1 MATENAGS
9 LRWTLEADD
18 SQLISSLDNASKAVS
33 DLSATLKQSEKDL
46 SNTGKAARDA
56 GKELDSIRN
65 DSIKALSSAATDCLQ
80 SFLNLQNS
88 IGGLS
93 SSFANFRGAGA
104 NLFSDITTSANAAV
118 NAVAGVSTAVGGLIA
133 DYANQ
138 GIQGADF
145 IAQANA
151 QLIGLTHSVEGAN
164 SALAQSVQYYK
175 NNPFDR
181 FSTIN
186 ATKQLLT
193 FGNSVEDIGPLLD
206 KVGNVALANGTS
218 IDEMARRYAETTSMS
233 TVMVG
238 QLDELAQVAPGI
250 WAALGKQVGKSAG
263 EVRDSLEGVGIDVET
278 VKKAFDTLVDE
289 DAMAAFEKTL
299 ARQTNRV
306 KGRLSDVAAAIAG
319 YTTDAKY
326 GFKALDDGL
335 YMSVVNLQKSFAD
348 VLTSSTETGKRMQ
361 EVLGR
366 IGKAIAPIIDRIT
379 DNMPQIVNTVLD
391 LLEKLA
397 GVIEK
402 VSNTLTSSETDWKAF
417 IPIVA
422 LLGSQLLGFASTITG
437 GGGAAGGLMG
447 AIGQLGSGVKQLNV
461 PMLAFGAVLVK
472 QMATNEDFRNSVS
485 KLMSSLGQLATR
497 LFEVFTSMADSGA
510 LTNVLEALI
519 KALTALA
526 DIINKLPTPVL
537 EAFIYAIIAGSTLNK
552 IGGFTASIIQMGAAM
567 KDTAAQVVN
576 FSKKIKNLATSGL
589 GSLNGILPSGGGGI
603 VNTASSG
610 VQDAIDAVNGQL
622 DNLGG
627 VSQQLTK
634 GQNIMKTMRMGIEN
648 IIFIAGAI
656 AAMGKALEIAYKSI
670 PDDLAGL
677 AAKLAV
683 MAVVVAA
690 VAGLGVA
697 IDKVKISQKSILKMI
712 EIAGAVGL
720 MGVALAVAGSA
731 VPSNLGELAIKLTA
745 IISVIAIFGAM
756 AKAIDMA
763 KISNKSIITLV
774 AISGSIAVVGASLG
788 IANAAIPNDVAA
800 LSNKMAIL
808 VGVVT
813 VIGGLSVL
821 IEKIGV
827 SFKSIGILASV
838 AAVIALAGAALMI
851 ANNAIPNDLA
861 SMAAKLGVM
870 AGVLS
875 ITAVIMTIIGA
886 FAQYVGLGAVV
897 TAVLSGAL
905 ALSAIALATASN
917 YAAQINYANL
927 ALLEVAISLSAVV
940 LGIIGSF
947 AAFIALGAVVTAVLS
962 GALLLSA
969 MALAKASEEAAKI
982 DLVSLLKF
990 EGSLAVVSTIMAL
1003 LTPIAAIGAV
1013 GATAAAFLSGAFL
1026 VTVIALST
1034 ASDYAKK
1041 VDGDSLLSVSVAL
1054 AKIAAIQ
1061 AVLTPVLAVAAVGTT
1076 LSLFIS
1082 GALIKIASG
1091 LKEACEISK
1100 GINPSDIDG
1109 LQAIV
1114 KKLAELET
1122 GGFWSSLGKAASSG
1136 ALATLANNIK
1146 NITEHIKQA
1155 IENLEEVNS
1164 LVGVNNVDL
1173 YVDKVIHVV
1182 ERLSEITLGKYTK
1195 NIENAGSSS
1204 AIEKLASN
1212 IGKIIGQVKGIVS
1225 NLEELTSLYGK
1236 GAVDEMVAKAIG
1248 IMESFAGIQLE
1259 DGSRGWFQASAYE
1272 QVADDVENI
1281 TKTAGQI
1288 SKIVESAKGIVTNL
1302 QELTDSGVDV
1312 EAKVQQATDILADF
1326 AGVQLESGDRGWFQ
1340 GNVYE
1345 DVSKDAENVGKT
1357 ATAIGNIVSTAKTIV
1372 DSLKAFADANVDVG
1386 AYVDKAK
1393 EILNKFAEIEITGD
1407 NLQKTSEN
1415 AGYVNTTVENVGTIL
1430 GSAQS
1435 VVNNL
1440 KFFVENNVDVDT
1452 VVDNVKTIINKF
1464 AEIEITGENLQKTSE
1479 NAGYLNTT
1487 AENVN
1492 KILATAKGV
1501 IENVRY
1507 FADNNIDV
1515 AYLIN
1520 GEGNENSVN
1529 KIIGH
1534 LADINIDGGTAVQ
1547 KTSEASGYLN
1557 TTVQNVTNILNNMQA
1572 LATSL
1577 KTWLESDV
1585 NTSMWRMVDEINY
1598 NLQKLADIKIVDS
1611 EGASFAGGEQR
1622 VNEMGF
1628 MLQYV
1633 NKIKEVFT
1641 ALNSMPE
1648 VTAEKLTGIQ
1658 TVVEFINNNLLTLS
1672 TKLNEYASNL
1682 NTIGQNYAQNF
1693 IDGWNAKLPDAT
1705 TQGTQMA
1712 TNLKDGILSKFQ
1724 EIYQAG
1730 RDTQGRYWNG
1740 VNDKIGDEYAQG
1752 QSMAQKLIDGLSSKN
1767 SEFYNIGANAVK
1779 GFANGTGVVDFY
1791 SMGRSIASSFIK
1803 GIKDR
1808 GEQGSP
1814 WRTTY
1819 ESGAFAVQGL
1829 IEGMDSEQRNLVNK
1843 AESLAGAVQTAF
1855 NGTKATI
1862 TPDIGSTARR
1872 TPTVY
1877 ASTPEMFAD
1886 GQVTSNGRVVINQTN
1901 NNYTDYSIRKI
1912 NRDLRWQLSTI

>member
-18 SQLISSLDNASKAVS
+18 SQLVSSLDNASKAIS
-33 DLSATLKQSEKDL
+33 DLSTSLKQSEKDL

-56 GKELDSIRN
+56 GAEVNNIKSDPIRT
-65 DSIKALSSAATDCLQ
+65 LSSAATDCLQ

-93 SSFANFRGAGA
+93 SSFANVRGAGA

-118 NAVAGVSTAVGGLIA
+118 NAVAGVGTAMGGLIA

-181 FSTIN
+181 FSTIS

-206 KVGNVALANGTS
+206 KVGNVALANGVS
-218 IDEMARRYAETTSMS
+218 IDDMARRYAEATSMS

-238 QLDELAQVAPGI
+238 QLDELALAVPGF
-250 WAALGKQVGKSAG
+250 WSALGKQVGMSAG
-263 EVRDSLEGVGIDVET
+263 EVRDSIEGVGIDVET

-348 VLTSSTETGKRMQ
+348 VLTSSTDTGKRMQ

-422 LLGSQLLGFASTITG
+422 LLGSQLLGFVSTITG

-447 AIGQLGSGVKQLNV
+447 AIGQLGSGVKGLSV
-461 PMLAFGAVLVK
+461 PMLAFGGVLVK
-472 QMATNEDFRNSVS
+472 QMATNKDFRESVGE
-485 KLMSSLGQLATR
+485 LMSSLGQLATK
-497 LFEVFTSMADSGA
+497 LFDVFASMADSGA
-510 LTNVLEALI
+510 LTSVLEALV

-526 DIINKLPTPVL
+526 NIINELPTPVL
-537 EAFIYAIIAGSTLNK
+537 EAFIYAIIAGSTASK
-552 IGGFTASIIQMGAAM
+552 IGTFTASIISMGQSM
-567 KDTAAQVVN
+567 KSTGTQIIDFA
-576 FSKKIKNLATSGL
+576 KKLKKLTSVLSGSSIATSV
-589 GSLNGILPSGGGGI
+589 GSGAKKAEGGI
-603 VNTASSG
+603 TESVKSQMDSLSS
-610 VQDAIDAVNGQL
+610 A
-622 DNLGG
+622 
-627 VSQQLTK
+627 SQQLTK
-634 GQNIMKTMRMGIEN
+634 AQSMMKTMRMGIQN
-648 IIFIAGAI
+648 IILVAGAI
-656 AAMGKALEIAYKSI
+656 AAMGVALRVAYVAI
-670 PDDLAGL
+670 PDDIGGL
-677 AAKLAV
+677 SAKLGV

-690 VAGLGVA
+690 MAGLGYA
-697 IDKVKISQKSILKMI
+697 IEKVKISQSSIFKMI
-712 EIAGAVGL
+712 EIAGSVAL
-720 MGVALAVAGSA
+720 MGIALALTNSA
-731 VPSNLGELAIKLTA
+731 VPEDLGELGNKLTN
-745 IISVIAIFGAM
+745 IISVIIIFGTI

-763 KISNKSIITLV
+763 KISNKSIITLIGIAGSLAALGV
-774 AISGSIAVVGASLG
+774 ALAL
-788 IANAAIPNDVAA
+788 ANAAIPNDVAV
-800 LSNKMAIL
+800 LSDKMVIL
-808 VGVVT
+808 TGVVT
-813 VIGGLSVL
+813 AIAGLSIL
-821 IEKIGV
+821 IEKMGV

-861 SMAAKLGVM
+861 SMSAKLGAM

-875 ITAVIMTIIGA
+875 VAAIIMGIIGK

-905 ALSAIALATASN
+905 ALSAVALATVSN

-927 ALLEVAISLSAVV
+927 AILEIAVGLSAVV

-969 MALAKASEEAAKI
+969 IALAKASEEAARI
-982 DLVSLLKF
+982 DLASLLKF

-1013 GATAAAFLSGAFL
+1013 GATASAFLSGAFL
-1026 VTVIALST
+1026 VAVIALST

-1041 VDGDSLLSVSVAL
+1041 VDGNSLVSISVAL
-1054 AKIAAIQ
+1054 AEIAGIQ
-1061 AVLTPVLAVAAVGTT
+1061 AILTPVLAVASVGAT
-1076 LSLFIS
+1076 LSAFIS
-1082 GALIKIASG
+1082 GALIAIAAG

-1100 GINPSDIDG
+1100 EINPDDIDG
-1109 LQAIV
+1109 LQTIV

-1122 GGFWSSLGKAASSG
+1122 GGFWNSLGKAASSG
-1136 ALATLANNIK
+1136 ALAVLANNIK
-1146 NITEHIKQA
+1146 SITKNIKQA
-1155 IENLEEVNS
+1155 IESLEEINS
-1164 LVGVNNVDL
+1164 LVGANNVDL
-1173 YVDKVIHVV
+1173 YVDKVIHIV
-1182 ERLSEITLGKYTK
+1182 EKLSEISLGEYTK
-1195 NIENAGSSS
+1195 NIEGAVSST
-1204 AIEKLASN
+1204 AIEKLAKN
-1212 IGKIIGQVKGIVS
+1212 IGKIIEQVKGIVN

-1272 QVADDVENI
+1272 QVANDVENI
-1281 TKTAGQI
+1281 TKTAEQI

-1302 QELTDSGVDV
+1302 QELTDNGVDV
-1312 EAKVQQATDILADF
+1312 EAKVQQAADILADF

-1372 DSLKAFADANVDVG
+1372 DSLKTFTDANIDVG

-1440 KFFVENNVDVDT
+1440 KFFVDNNVDVST
-1452 VVDNVKTIINKF
+1452 VVDSTKAIINKF
-1464 AEIEITGENLQKTSE
+1464 AEIEITGDNLQKTSE

-1487 AENVN
+1487 ADNVN
-1492 KILATAKGV
+1492 KILETAKGV
-1501 IENVRY
+1501 IEKVRY

-1534 LADINIDGGTAVQ
+1534 LADINIDGGTAVK

-1585 NTSMWRMVDEINY
+1585 NTSMWKMVDEINY

-1611 EGASFAGGEQR
+1611 EGATFAGGEQR
-1622 VNEMGF
+1622 VKEMDF

-1658 TVVEFINNNLLTLS
+1658 TVVDFINNNLLTLS

-1682 NTIGQNYAQNF
+1682 NTIGQSYAQNF

-1705 TQGTQMA
+1705 QQGTQMA
-1712 TNLKDGILSKFQ
+1712 NNLKDGILSKFQ

-1752 QSMAQKLIDGLSSKN
+1752 QSMAQKLIDGLNSKN
-1767 SEFYNIGANAVK
+1767 SEFYNIGQNAVI
-1779 GFANGTGVVDFY
+1779 GFSNGTGAVNFY
-1791 SMGRSIASSFIK
+1791 SLGRSIAGSFIQ

-1814 WRTTY
+1814 WRTTF
-1819 ESGAFAVQGL
+1819 ESGAFAVQGMV
-1829 IEGMDSEQRNLVNK
+1829 EGMASEQRNLVNK
-1843 AESLAGAVQTAF
+1843 AESLASAVQNAF
-1855 NGTKATI
+1855 DGTSASI
-1862 TPDIGSTARR
+1862 TPELNSTAQR

-1877 ASTPEMFAD
+1877 ASTPEMFD
-1886 GQVTSNGRVVINQTN
+1886 NEQIGGNGRVVINQTN

-1912 NRDLRWQLSTI
+1912 NRDLRWQLSIV

>member
-18 SQLISSLDNASKAVS
+18 SQLVSSLDNASKAIS
-33 DLSATLKQSEKDL
+33 DLSTSLKQSEKDL

-56 GKELDSIRN
+56 GAEVNNIKSDPIR
-65 DSIKALSSAATDCLQ
+65 ALSSAATDCLQ

-93 SSFANFRGAGA
+93 SSFANVRGAGA

-118 NAVAGVSTAVGGLIA
+118 NAVAGVGTAMGGLIA

-181 FSTIN
+181 FSTIS

-193 FGNSVEDIGPLLD
+193 FGNAVEDIGPLLN
-206 KVGNVALANGTS
+206 KIGNVALANGVS

-250 WAALGKQVGKSAG
+250 WSALGKQVGKSAG

-278 VKKAFDTLVDE
+278 VKKAFETLVDD

-319 YTTDAKY
+319 YTTDAQY

-335 YMSVVNLQKSFAD
+335 YMSVVNLEKSFAD

-379 DNMPQIVNTVLD
+379 ENMPQIVNTVLD
-391 LLEKLA
+391 LLDKLA

-422 LLGSQLLGFASTITG
+422 LLGSQLLGFVSTVTG

-447 AIGQLGSGVKQLNV
+447 AIGQLGSGVKGLSV
-461 PMLAFGAVLVK
+461 PMLAFGGVLVK
-472 QMATNEDFRNSVS
+472 QMATNEDFRESVGE
-485 KLMSSLGQLATR
+485 LMSSLGQLATK
-497 LFEVFTSMADSGA
+497 LFDVFASMADSGA

-519 KALTALA
+519 KALTVLA

-537 EAFIYAIIAGSTLNK
+537 EAFIYAIIAGSTASK
-552 IGGFTASIIQMGAAM
+552 IGTFTASIISMGQSM
-567 KDTAAQVVN
+567 KSTGTQIIDFA
-576 FSKKIKNLATSGL
+576 KKLKKLTSVLSGSSIATSV
-589 GSLNGILPSGGGGI
+589 GSGAKKAEGGI
-603 VNTASSG
+603 TESVKSQMDSLSS
-610 VQDAIDAVNGQL
+610 A
-622 DNLGG
+622 
-627 VSQQLTK
+627 SQQLTK
-634 GQNIMKTMRMGIEN
+634 AQSMMKTMRMGIQN
-648 IIFIAGAI
+648 IILVAGAI
-656 AAMGKALEIAYKSI
+656 AAMGVALRVAYVAI
-670 PDDLAGL
+670 PDDIGGL
-677 AAKLAV
+677 SAKLGV

-690 VAGLGVA
+690 MAGLGYA
-697 IDKVKISQKSILKMI
+697 IEKVKISQSSIFKMI
-712 EIAGAVGL
+712 EIAGSVAL
-720 MGVALAVAGSA
+720 MGIALAVTNSA
-731 VPSNLGELAIKLTA
+731 VPEDLGELGNKLTN
-745 IISVIAIFGAM
+745 IISVIIIFGTI

-763 KISNKSIITLV
+763 KISNKSIITLIGIAGSLAAIGV
-774 AISGSIAVVGASLG
+774 ALAL
-788 IANAAIPNDVAA
+788 ANAAIPNDVAL
-800 LSNKMAIL
+800 LSDKMVIL
-808 VGVVT
+808 TGVVT
-813 VIGGLSVL
+813 AIAGLSIL
-821 IEKIGV
+821 IEKMGV
-827 SFKSIGILASV
+827 SFKSIGILVSV

-861 SMAAKLGVM
+861 SMSAKLGAM

-875 ITAVIMTIIGA
+875 VAAIIMGIIGK
-886 FAQYVGLGAVV
+886 FAQYVGLGAIV

-905 ALSAIALATASN
+905 ALSAIALATVSN

-927 ALLEVAISLSAVV
+927 AILEIAVGLSAVV

-969 MALAKASEEAAKI
+969 IALAKASEEAARI
-982 DLVSLLKF
+982 DLASLLKF

-1013 GATAAAFLSGAFL
+1013 GATASAFLSGAFL
-1026 VTVIALST
+1026 VAVIALST

-1041 VDGDSLLSVSVAL
+1041 VDGNSLVSISVAL
-1054 AKIAAIQ
+1054 AEIAGIQ
-1061 AVLTPVLAVAAVGTT
+1061 AILTPVLAVASVGAT
-1076 LSLFIS
+1076 LSVFVS
-1082 GALIKIASG
+1082 GALIAIAAG

-1100 GINPSDIDG
+1100 EINPDDIDG
-1109 LQAIV
+1109 LQTIV

-1122 GGFWSSLGKAASSG
+1122 GGFWNSLGKAASSG
-1136 ALATLANNIK
+1136 ALAVLANNIK
-1146 NITEHIKQA
+1146 SITKNIKQA
-1155 IENLEEVNS
+1155 IESLEEINS
-1164 LVGVNNVDL
+1164 LVGANNVDL
-1173 YVDKVIHVV
+1173 YVDKVIHIV
-1182 ERLSEITLGKYTK
+1182 EKLSEISLGEYTK
-1195 NIENAGSSS
+1195 NIEGAVSST
-1204 AIEKLASN
+1204 AIEKLAKN
-1212 IGKIIGQVKGIVS
+1212 ISKIIEQVKGIVN

-1248 IMESFAGIQLE
+1248 IMQSFAGIQLE

-1272 QVADDVENI
+1272 QVANDVENI
-1281 TKTAGQI
+1281 TKTAEQI

-1302 QELTDSGVDV
+1302 QELTDNGVDV
-1312 EAKVQQATDILADF
+1312 EAKVQQAAGILADF

-1372 DSLKAFADANVDVG
+1372 DSLKTFTDANIDVG

-1440 KFFVENNVDVDT
+1440 KFFVDNNVDVST
-1452 VVDNVKTIINKF
+1452 VVESTKAIINKF
-1464 AEIEITGENLQKTSE
+1464 AEIEITGDNLQKTSE

-1487 AENVN
+1487 ADNVN
-1492 KILATAKGV
+1492 KILETAKGV
-1501 IENVRY
+1501 IEKVRY

-1534 LADINIDGGTAVQ
+1534 LADINIDGGTAVK

-1585 NTSMWRMVDEINY
+1585 NTSMWKMVDEINY

-1611 EGASFAGGEQR
+1611 EGATFAGGEQR
-1622 VNEMGF
+1622 VKEMDF

-1682 NTIGQNYAQNF
+1682 NTIGQSYAQNF

-1705 TQGTQMA
+1705 QQGTQMA
-1712 TNLKDGILSKFQ
+1712 NNLKDGILSKFQ

-1752 QSMAQKLIDGLSSKN
+1752 QSMAQKLIDGLNSKN
-1767 SEFYNIGANAVK
+1767 SEFYNIGQNAVI
-1779 GFANGTGVVDFY
+1779 GFSNGTGAVNFY
-1791 SMGRSIASSFIK
+1791 SLGRSIAGSFIQ

-1814 WRTTY
+1814 WKTTY
-1819 ESGAFAVQGL
+1819 ESGAFAVQGMV
-1829 IEGMDSEQRNLVNK
+1829 EGMASEQRNLVNK
-1843 AESLAGAVQTAF
+1843 AESLASAVQSAF
-1855 NGTKATI
+1855 DGTSASI
-1862 TPDIGSTARR
+1862 TPELNSTAQR

-1877 ASTPEMFAD
+1877 ASTPEMFD
-1886 GQVTSNGRVVINQTN
+1886 NEQISGNGRVVINQTN

>member
-1 MATENAGS
+1 MAIEDAGS

-18 SQLISSLDNASKAVS
+18 SQLTKSLDNASKAIS
-33 DLSATLKQSEKDL
+33 DLSTDLKDAQKEL
-46 SNTGKAARDA
+46 SNTGKAADDA
-56 GKELDSIRN
+56 GKEINKVTPTSLEQVAKVAIDCSKQFVELQGSISN
-65 DSIKALSSAATDCLQ
+65 LSGA
-80 SFLNLQNS
+80 
-88 IGGLS
+88 
-93 SSFANFRGAGA
+93 FANVRSAGA
-104 NLFSDITTSANAAV
+104 NLFSDITTSASAAINAIT
-118 NAVAGVSTAVGGLIA
+118 GVGTAIGALIA

-151 QLIGLTHSVEGAN
+151 QLIGLTHSVKGAN
-164 SALAQSVQYYK
+164 SALAQSVYYYK

-181 FSTIN
+181 FSTIS

-193 FGNSVEDIGPLLD
+193 FGNAVEDIGPLLN
-206 KVGNVALANGTS
+206 KVGNVALANGVS
-218 IDEMARRYAETTSMS
+218 IDEMARRYAETTSMQ

-250 WAALGKQVGKSAG
+250 WGAIGKQVGKSAG

-278 VKKAFDTLVDE
+278 VKKAFNSLVDQ
-289 DAMAAFEKTL
+289 DAMDAFEKTL

-319 YTTDAKY
+319 YTTDTSY

-335 YMSVVNLQKSFAD
+335 YMSVVNLEKSFAD

-379 DNMPQIVNTVLD
+379 ENMPRIVNTVLD
-391 LLEKLA
+391 LLDKLA

-422 LLGSQLLGFASTITG
+422 LLGSQLLGFVSTITG
-437 GGGAAGGLMG
+437 GGGAMGGLMG

-472 QMATNEDFRNSVS
+472 QMATNEDFRNSVG

-497 LFEVFTSMADSGA
+497 LFDVFTSMADSGA

-519 KALTALA
+519 KALTVLA
-526 DIINKLPTPVL
+526 DVINKLPTPVL

-552 IGGFTASIIQMGAAM
+552 IGGFTTSIIQMGAAM
-567 KDTAAQVVN
+567 KDTAVQVVS
-576 FSKKIKNLATSGL
+576 FGKKIKDLATNGL
-589 GSLNGILPSGGGGI
+589 GALNSVSTSGGGKI
-603 VNTASSG
+603 ADKASSG
-610 VQDAIDAVNGQL
+610 VQGAIDAVNGQL

-648 IIFIAGAI
+648 IILIAGAI

-670 PDDLAGL
+670 PDDLVGL
-677 AAKLAV
+677 TAKLVV
-683 MAVVVAA
+683 MGVVVGA
-690 VAGLGVA
+690 VAGLGKA
-697 IDKVKISQKSILKMI
+697 IDKVKVSQESILKMI
-712 EIAGAVGL
+712 EMAGVIGALGL
-720 MGVALAVAGSA
+720 ALG
-731 VPSNLGELAIKLTA
+731 LAN
-745 IISVIAIFGAM
+745 
-756 AKAIDMA
+756 KAIPDD
-763 KISNKSIITLV
+763 
-774 AISGSIAVVGASLG
+774 LG
-788 IANAAIPNDVAA
+788 G
-800 LSNKMAIL
+800 LSAKMAIL
-808 VGVVT
+808 AGVVT
-813 VIGGLSVL
+813 AIGGLSVL
-821 IEKIGV
+821 IEKMGV
-827 SFKSIGILASV
+827 SFKSIGVLASV
-838 AAVIALAGAALMI
+838 AAVIALAGVALMI

-861 SMAAKLGVM
+861 SMSAKLGVM

-875 ITAVIMTIIGA
+875 VAAIIMGIISK
-886 FAQYVGLGAVV
+886 FAQYVGLGAIV

-905 ALSAIALATASN
+905 ALSAIALATVSN

-927 ALLEVAISLSAVV
+927 AILEIAVGLSAVV

-969 MALAKASEEAAKI
+969 IALAKASEEAARI
-982 DLVSLLKF
+982 DLASLLKF
-990 EGSLAVVSTIMAL
+990 EGSLAVVSAIMAL
-1003 LTPIAAIGAV
+1003 LTPIATIGAV
-1013 GATAAAFLSGAFL
+1013 GATASAFLSGAFL
-1026 VTVIALST
+1026 VAVIALST
-1034 ASDYAKK
+1034 ASKYAKK
-1041 VDGDSLLSVSVAL
+1041 VDGNALVSISVAL
-1054 AKIAAIQ
+1054 AEIAAIQ
-1061 AVLTPVLAVAAVGTT
+1061 AVLTPVLAVASVGAT
-1076 LSLFIS
+1076 LSAFIS
-1082 GALIKIASG
+1082 GALIAIAAG
-1091 LKEACEISK
+1091 LKEACKISK
-1100 GINPSDIDG
+1100 EINPEDIDG
-1109 LQAIV
+1109 LQTIV

-1122 GGFWSSLGKAASSG
+1122 GGFWNSLGKADSSG
-1136 ALATLANNIK
+1136 ALAVLANNIK
-1146 NITEHIKQA
+1146 SITKNIKQA
-1155 IENLEEVNS
+1155 IESLEEINS
-1164 LVGVNNVDL
+1164 LVGANNVDL
-1173 YVDKVIHVV
+1173 YVDRVIHIV
-1182 ERLSEITLGKYTK
+1182 ERLSEISLGEYTK
-1195 NIENAGSSS
+1195 NIEGADSST
-1204 AIEKLASN
+1204 AIEKLAKN
-1212 IGKIIGQVKGIVS
+1212 IGKIIEQVKGIVN
-1225 NLEELTSLYGK
+1225 NLEELTSLYGN

-1248 IMESFAGIQLE
+1248 IMQSFAGIQLE

-1272 QVADDVENI
+1272 QVANDVENI
-1281 TKTAGQI
+1281 TKTAKQI

-1302 QELTDSGVDV
+1302 QELTDNGVNV
-1312 EAKVQQATDILADF
+1312 EAKVQQAADILADF
-1326 AGVQLESGDRGWFQ
+1326 AGVRLESGDRGWFQ

-1372 DSLKAFADANVDVG
+1372 DSLKAFTDANIDVG

-1393 EILNKFAEIEITGD
+1393 EILNKFAEVEITGDNLQKTSENAGYVNTTVKNVGTILGSAQSIVNNLKFFVDNNVDVNTVVENTKAIINKFAEIEITGD

-1415 AGYVNTTVENVGTIL
+1415 AGY
-1430 GSAQS
+1430 
-1435 VVNNL
+1435 
-1440 KFFVENNVDVDT
+1440 
-1452 VVDNVKTIINKF
+1452 
-1464 AEIEITGENLQKTSE
+1464 
-1479 NAGYLNTT
+1479 LNTT
-1487 AENVN
+1487 AVNVN
-1492 KILATAKGV
+1492 KILETAKGI
-1501 IENVRY
+1501 IEKVRY
-1507 FADNNIDV
+1507 FADNNVDV

-1520 GEGNENSVN
+1520 GEGNKNSVN

-1534 LADINIDGGTAVQ
+1534 LADINIDGGTAVK

-1585 NTSMWRMVDEINY
+1585 NTSMWKMVDEINY
-1598 NLQKLADIKIVDS
+1598 NLQKLADIKIVNSD
-1611 EGASFAGGEQR
+1611 GATFAGGNQR
-1622 VNEMGF
+1622 VKEMDF
-1628 MLQYV
+1628 MLQYI

-1648 VTAEKLTGIQ
+1648 VTAEKLTGIK
-1658 TVVEFINNNLLTLS
+1658 TVVDFINNNLLTLS

-1682 NTIGQNYAQNF
+1682 NTIGQSYAQNF
-1693 IDGWNAKLPDAT
+1693 INGWNAKLPDAT
-1705 TQGTQMA
+1705 KQGTQMA
-1712 TNLKDGILSKFQ
+1712 NNLKDGILSKFQ
-1724 EIYQAG
+1724 VIYQAG

-1752 QSMAQKLIDGLSSKN
+1752 QSMAQKFVDGLRSKLGDVTKAGADTQGRYWN
-1767 SEFYNIGANAVK
+1767 AIEPKMQDEYYQGRTLARNLINGIRDKYNDIKSAGSYMIEGFNNGANSINV
-1779 GFANGTGVVDFY
+1779 Y
-1791 SMGRSIASSFIK
+1791 QIGRRIASRLIQ

-1814 WRTTY
+1814 WKTTF

-1829 IEGMDSEQRNLVNK
+1829 VEGMASEQRNLVNE

-1855 NGTKATI
+1855 NGNIATI
-1862 TPDIGSTARR
+1862 TPDISSTARR

-1886 GQVTSNGRVVINQTN
+1886 GQVMSNGRVVINQTN

>member
-18 SQLISSLDNASKAVS
+18 SQLVSSLDNASKGIS
-33 DLSATLKQSEKDL
+33 DLSKALKQSEKDL
-46 SNTGKAARDA
+46 SNTGKAAEDA
-56 GKELDSIRN
+56 GKEV
-65 DSIKALSSAATDCLQ
+65 DSIKTDPIKDLSNAVSDCAK

-88 IGGLS
+88 IGELS
-93 SSFANFRGAGA
+93 SSFANVRSAGA
-104 NLFSDITTSANAAV
+104 NLFSDITTSANAAI
-118 NAVAGVSTAVGGLIA
+118 NAVAGVSTAIGGLIA

-151 QLIGLTHSVEGAN
+151 QLIGLTHSIEGAN

-181 FSTIN
+181 FSTIS

-193 FGNSVEDIGPLLD
+193 FGNAVEDIGPLLN
-206 KVGNVALANGTS
+206 KVGNVALANGVS
-218 IDEMARRYAETTSMS
+218 IDEMARRYAETTSQQ

-263 EVRDSLEGVGIDVET
+263 EVRDSLNMVGIDVET

-319 YTTDAKY
+319 YTTDASY

-348 VLTSSTETGKRMQ
+348 VLTSSTETGQRMQ
-361 EVLGR
+361 AVLGR
-366 IGKAIAPIIDRIT
+366 IGKAIAPVIDRIT
-379 DNMPQIVNTVLD
+379 NNMPQIINKVID

-422 LLGSQLLGFASTITG
+422 LLGSQLLGFVSTITG

-447 AIGQLGSGVKQLNV
+447 AIGQLGSGVKGLSV
-461 PMLAFGAVLVK
+461 PMLAFGGVLVK
-472 QMATNEDFRNSVS
+472 QMATNKDFRESVGE
-485 KLMSSLGQLATR
+485 LMSSLGQLATK
-497 LFEVFTSMADSGA
+497 LVDVFASMADSGA
-510 LTNVLEALI
+510 LTSVLEALV

-526 DIINKLPTPVL
+526 NIVNELPTPVL
-537 EAFIYAIIAGSTLNK
+537 EAFIYAIIAGSTASK
-552 IGGFTASIIQMGAAM
+552 IGTFTASIISMGQSM
-567 KDTAAQVVN
+567 KSTGTQIIDFA
-576 FSKKIKNLATSGL
+576 KKLKKLTSVLSGSSIATSV
-589 GSLNGILPSGGGGI
+589 GSGAKKAEGGI
-603 VNTASSG
+603 TESVKSQMDSLSS
-610 VQDAIDAVNGQL
+610 A
-622 DNLGG
+622 
-627 VSQQLTK
+627 SQQLTK
-634 GQNIMKTMRMGIEN
+634 AQSMMKTMRMGIQN
-648 IIFIAGAI
+648 IILIAGAI
-656 AAMGKALEIAYKSI
+656 AAMGVALRVAYVAI
-670 PDDLAGL
+670 PDDIGGL
-677 AAKLAV
+677 SAKLGV

-690 VAGLGVA
+690 MAGLGYA
-697 IDKVKISQKSILKMI
+697 IEKVKISQSSIFKMI
-712 EIAGAVGL
+712 EIAGSVAL
-720 MGVALAVAGSA
+720 MGIALAVTNSA
-731 VPSNLGELAIKLTA
+731 VPEDLGELGNKLTN
-745 IISVIAIFGAM
+745 IISVIVIFGTI
-756 AKAIDMA
+756 AKVIDMA
-763 KISNKSIITLV
+763 KISNKSIITLIGIAGSLAALGV
-774 AISGSIAVVGASLG
+774 ALAL
-788 IANAAIPNDVAA
+788 ANAAIPNDVAV
-800 LSNKMAIL
+800 LSDKMVIL
-808 VGVVT
+808 TGVVT
-813 VIGGLSVL
+813 AIAGLSIL
-821 IEKIGV
+821 IEKMGV
-827 SFKSIGILASV
+827 SFKSIGVLASV

-861 SMAAKLGVM
+861 SMSAKLGAM

-875 ITAVIMTIIGA
+875 VAAIIMGIIGK
-886 FAQYVGLGAVV
+886 FAQYVGLGAIV

-905 ALSAIALATASN
+905 ALSAIALATVSN

-927 ALLEVAISLSAVV
+927 AILEIAVGLSAVV

-969 MALAKASEEAAKI
+969 IALAKASEEAARI
-982 DLVSLLKF
+982 DLASLLKF

-1013 GATAAAFLSGAFL
+1013 GATASAFLSGAFL
-1026 VTVIALST
+1026 VAVIALST

-1041 VDGDSLLSVSVAL
+1041 VDGNSLVNISVAL
-1054 AKIAAIQ
+1054 AEIAGIQ
-1061 AVLTPVLAVAAVGTT
+1061 AILTPVLAVASVGAT
-1076 LSLFIS
+1076 LSAFIS
-1082 GALIKIASG
+1082 GALIAIAAG

-1100 GINPSDIDG
+1100 EINPEDIDG
-1109 LQAIV
+1109 LQTVV

-1122 GGFWSSLGKAASSG
+1122 GGFWNSLGKAASSG
-1136 ALATLANNIK
+1136 ALAVLANNIK
-1146 NITEHIKQA
+1146 SITKNIKQA
-1155 IENLEEVNS
+1155 IESLEEINS
-1164 LVGVNNVDL
+1164 LVGANNVDL
-1173 YVDKVIHVV
+1173 YVDKVIHIV
-1182 ERLSEITLGKYTK
+1182 EKLSEISLGEYTK
-1195 NIENAGSSS
+1195 NIEGAVSST
-1204 AIEKLASN
+1204 AIEKLAKN
-1212 IGKIIGQVKGIVS
+1212 ISKIIEQVKGIVN

-1248 IMESFAGIQLE
+1248 IMQSFAGIQLE

-1272 QVADDVENI
+1272 QVANDVENI
-1281 TKTAGQI
+1281 TKTAEQI

-1302 QELTDSGVDV
+1302 QELTDNGVDV
-1312 EAKVQQATDILADF
+1312 EAKVQQAADILADF

-1372 DSLKAFADANVDVG
+1372 DSLKTFTDANIDVG

-1440 KFFVENNVDVDT
+1440 KFFVDNNVDVST
-1452 VVDNVKTIINKF
+1452 VVDSTKAIINKF
-1464 AEIEITGENLQKTSE
+1464 AEIEITGDNLQKTSE

-1487 AENVN
+1487 ADNVN
-1492 KILATAKGV
+1492 KILETAKGV
-1501 IENVRY
+1501 IEKVRY

-1534 LADINIDGGTAVQ
+1534 LADINIDGGTAVK

-1585 NTSMWRMVDEINY
+1585 NTSMWKMVDEINY

-1611 EGASFAGGEQR
+1611 EGATFAGGEQR
-1622 VNEMGF
+1622 VKEMDF

-1658 TVVEFINNNLLTLS
+1658 TVVDFINNNLLTLS

-1682 NTIGQNYAQNF
+1682 NTIGQSYAQNF

-1705 TQGTQMA
+1705 QQGTQMA
-1712 TNLKDGILSKFQ
+1712 NNLKDGILSKFQ

-1740 VNDKIGDEYAQG
+1740 VNDKIRDEYGQG
-1752 QSMAQKLIDGLSSKN
+1752 QSMAQKLIDGLNSKN
-1767 SEFYNIGANAVK
+1767 SEFYNIGQNAVI
-1779 GFANGTGVVDFY
+1779 GFSNGTGAVNFY
-1791 SMGRSIASSFIK
+1791 SLGRSIAGSFIQ

-1814 WRTTY
+1814 WKTTY
-1819 ESGAFAVQGL
+1819 ESGAFAVQGMV
-1829 IEGMDSEQRNLVNK
+1829 EGMASEQRNLVNK
-1843 AESLAGAVQTAF
+1843 AESLASAVQNAF
-1855 NGTKATI
+1855 DGTSASI
-1862 TPDIGSTARR
+1862 TPELNSTAQR

-1877 ASTPEMFAD
+1877 ASTPEMFD
-1886 GQVTSNGRVVINQTN
+1886 NEQIGGNGRVVINQTN

-1912 NRDLRWQLSTI
+1912 NRDLRWQLSIV

>member
-18 SQLISSLDNASKAVS
+18 SQLVSSLDNASKGIS
-33 DLSATLKQSEKDL
+33 DLSKALKQSEKDL
-46 SNTGKAARDA
+46 SNTGKAAKDA
-56 GKELDSIRN
+56 GKEVDSIKN
-65 DSIKALSSAATDCLQ
+65 DPIKALSNAVSDCAK

-88 IGGLS
+88 IGELS
-93 SSFANFRGAGA
+93 SSFANVRSAGA

-118 NAVAGVSTAVGGLIA
+118 NAVAGVSTAIGGLIA

-151 QLIGLTHSVEGAN
+151 QLIGLTHSIEGAN

-181 FSTIN
+181 FSTIS

-193 FGNSVEDIGPLLD
+193 FGNAVEDIGPLLN
-206 KVGNVALANGTS
+206 KVGNVALANGVS
-218 IDEMARRYAETTSMS
+218 IDEMARRYAETTSQQ

-263 EVRDSLEGVGIDVET
+263 EVRDSLNMVGIDVET

-319 YTTDAKY
+319 YTTDASY

-348 VLTSSTETGKRMQ
+348 VLTSSTETGQRMQ
-361 EVLGR
+361 AVLGR
-366 IGKAIAPIIDRIT
+366 IGKAIAPVIDRIT
-379 DNMPQIVNTVLD
+379 NNMPQIINKVID

-422 LLGSQLLGFASTITG
+422 LLGSQLLGFVSTITG

-447 AIGQLGSGVKQLNV
+447 AIGQLGSGVKGLSV
-461 PMLAFGAVLVK
+461 PMLAFGGVLVK
-472 QMATNEDFRNSVS
+472 QMATNKDFRESVGE
-485 KLMSSLGQLATR
+485 LMSSLGQLATK
-497 LFEVFTSMADSGA
+497 LFDVFASMADSGA
-510 LTNVLEALI
+510 LTSVLEALV

-526 DIINKLPTPVL
+526 NIINELPTPVL
-537 EAFIYAIIAGSTLNK
+537 EAFIYAIIAGSTASK
-552 IGGFTASIIQMGAAM
+552 IGTFTASIISMGQSM
-567 KDTAAQVVN
+567 KSTGTQIIDFA
-576 FSKKIKNLATSGL
+576 KKLKKLTSVLSGSSIATSV
-589 GSLNGILPSGGGGI
+589 GSGAKKAEGGI
-603 VNTASSG
+603 TESVKSQMDSLSS
-610 VQDAIDAVNGQL
+610 A
-622 DNLGG
+622 
-627 VSQQLTK
+627 SQQLTK
-634 GQNIMKTMRMGIEN
+634 AQSMMKTMRMGIQN
-648 IIFIAGAI
+648 IILIAGAI
-656 AAMGKALEIAYKSI
+656 AAMGVALRVAYVAI
-670 PDDLAGL
+670 PDDIGGL
-677 AAKLAV
+677 SAKLGV

-690 VAGLGVA
+690 MAGLGYA
-697 IDKVKISQKSILKMI
+697 IEKVKISQSSIFKMI
-712 EIAGAVGL
+712 EIAGSVAL
-720 MGVALAVAGSA
+720 MGIALAVTNSA
-731 VPSNLGELAIKLTA
+731 VPEDLGELGNKLTN
-745 IISVIAIFGAM
+745 IISVIVIFGTI

-763 KISNKSIITLV
+763 KISNKSIITLIGIAGSLAALGV
-774 AISGSIAVVGASLG
+774 ALAL
-788 IANAAIPNDVAA
+788 ANAAIPNDVAV
-800 LSNKMAIL
+800 LSDKMVIL
-808 VGVVT
+808 TGVVT
-813 VIGGLSVL
+813 AIGGLSIL
-821 IEKIGV
+821 IEKMGV

-861 SMAAKLGVM
+861 SMSAKLGAM

-875 ITAVIMTIIGA
+875 VAAIIMGIIGK

-905 ALSAIALATASN
+905 ALSAVALATVSN

-927 ALLEVAISLSAVV
+927 AILEIAVGLSAVV

-969 MALAKASEEAAKI
+969 IALAKASEEAARI
-982 DLVSLLKF
+982 DLASLLKF

-1003 LTPIAAIGAV
+1003 LTPIATIGAV
-1013 GATAAAFLSGAFL
+1013 GATASAFLSGAFL
-1026 VTVIALST
+1026 VAVIALST

-1041 VDGDSLLSVSVAL
+1041 VDGNSLISISVAL
-1054 AKIAAIQ
+1054 AEIAGIQ
-1061 AVLTPVLAVAAVGTT
+1061 AILTPVLAVASVGAT
-1076 LSLFIS
+1076 LSAFIS
-1082 GALIKIASG
+1082 GALIAIAAG

-1100 GINPSDIDG
+1100 EINPDDIDG
-1109 LQAIV
+1109 LQTVV

-1122 GGFWSSLGKAASSG
+1122 GGFWNSLGKAASSG
-1136 ALATLANNIK
+1136 ALAVLANNIK
-1146 NITEHIKQA
+1146 SITKSIKQA
-1155 IENLEEVNS
+1155 IENLEEINS
-1164 LVGVNNVDL
+1164 LVGANNVDL
-1173 YVDKVIHVV
+1173 YVDKVIHIV
-1182 ERLSEITLGKYTK
+1182 EKLSEISLGEYTK
-1195 NIENAGSSS
+1195 NIEDAVSST
-1204 AIEKLASN
+1204 AIEKLAKN
-1212 IGKIIGQVKGIVS
+1212 IGKIIEQVKGIVN

-1236 GAVDEMVAKAIG
+1236 GAVDEMVTKAIG

-1272 QVADDVENI
+1272 QVANDVENI
-1281 TKTAGQI
+1281 TKTAEQI

-1302 QELTDSGVDV
+1302 QELTDNGVDV
-1312 EAKVQQATDILADF
+1312 EAKVQQAADILADF

-1357 ATAIGNIVSTAKTIV
+1357 ATAIGNIVNTAKTIV
-1372 DSLKAFADANVDVG
+1372 DSLKTFTDANIDVG

-1440 KFFVENNVDVDT
+1440 KFFVDNNVDVST
-1452 VVDNVKTIINKF
+1452 VVENTKAIINKF
-1464 AEIEITGENLQKTSE
+1464 AEIEITGDNLQKTSE

-1487 AENVN
+1487 ADNVN
-1492 KILATAKGV
+1492 KILETAKGV
-1501 IENVRY
+1501 IEKVRY

-1534 LADINIDGGTAVQ
+1534 LADINIDGGTAVK

-1585 NTSMWRMVDEINY
+1585 NTSMWKMVDEINY

-1611 EGASFAGGEQR
+1611 EGATFAGGEQR
-1622 VNEMGF
+1622 VKEMDF

-1658 TVVEFINNNLLTLS
+1658 TVVDFINNNLLTLS

-1682 NTIGQNYAQNF
+1682 NTIGQSYAQNF

-1705 TQGTQMA
+1705 QQGTQMA
-1712 TNLKDGILSKFQ
+1712 NNLKDGILSKFQ

-1740 VNDKIGDEYAQG
+1740 VNDKIGDEYGQG
-1752 QSMAQKLIDGLSSKN
+1752 QSMAQKLIDGLNSKN
-1767 SEFYNIGANAVK
+1767 SEFYNIGANAVQ
-1779 GFANGTGVVDFY
+1779 GFANGTGAVNFY
-1791 SMGRSIASSFIK
+1791 SLGRSIAGSFIQ

-1814 WRTTY
+1814 WKTTY
-1819 ESGAFAVQGL
+1819 ESGAFAVQGMV
-1829 IEGMDSEQRNLVNK
+1829 EGMASEQRNLVNK
-1843 AESLAGAVQTAF
+1843 AESLASAVQNAF
-1855 NGTKATI
+1855 DGTSASI
-1862 TPDIGSTARR
+1862 TPELNSTAQR

-1877 ASTPEMFAD
+1877 ASTPEMFD
-1886 GQVTSNGRVVINQTN
+1886 NEQVGGNGRVVINQTN

>member
-18 SQLISSLDNASKAVS
+18 SQLVSSLDNASKGIS
-33 DLSATLKQSEKDL
+33 DLSKALKQSEKDL
-46 SNTGKAARDA
+46 SNTGKAAKDA
-56 GKELDSIRN
+56 GKEV
-65 DSIKALSSAATDCLQ
+65 DSIKTDPIKDLSNAVSDCAK

-88 IGGLS
+88 IGELS
-93 SSFANFRGAGA
+93 SSFANVRSAGA
-104 NLFSDITTSANAAV
+104 NLFSDITTSANAAI
-118 NAVAGVSTAVGGLIA
+118 NAVAGVSTAIGGLIA

-151 QLIGLTHSVEGAN
+151 QLIGLTHSIEGAN

-181 FSTIN
+181 FSTIS

-193 FGNSVEDIGPLLD
+193 FGNAVEDIGPLLN
-206 KVGNVALANGTS
+206 KVGNVALANGVS
-218 IDEMARRYAETTSMS
+218 IDEMARRYAETTSQQ

-263 EVRDSLEGVGIDVET
+263 EVRDSLNMVGIDVET

-319 YTTDAKY
+319 YTTDASY

-361 EVLGR
+361 AVLGR
-366 IGKAIAPIIDRIT
+366 IGKAIAPVIDRIT
-379 DNMPQIVNTVLD
+379 NNMPQIINKVID

-422 LLGSQLLGFASTITG
+422 LLGSQLLGFVSTITG

-447 AIGQLGSGVKQLNV
+447 AIGQLGSGVKGLSV
-461 PMLAFGAVLVK
+461 PMLAFGGVLVK
-472 QMATNEDFRNSVS
+472 QMATNKDFRESVGE
-485 KLMSSLGQLATR
+485 LMSSLGQLATK
-497 LFEVFTSMADSGA
+497 LFDVFASMADSGA
-510 LTNVLEALI
+510 LTNVLEALV

-526 DIINKLPTPVL
+526 NIINELPTPVL
-537 EAFIYAIIAGSTLNK
+537 EAFIYAIIAGSTASK
-552 IGGFTASIIQMGAAM
+552 IGTFTASIISMGQSM
-567 KDTAAQVVN
+567 KSTGTQIIDFA
-576 FSKKIKNLATSGL
+576 KKLKKLTSVLSGSSIATSV
-589 GSLNGILPSGGGGI
+589 GSGAKKAEGGI
-603 VNTASSG
+603 TESVKSQMDSLSS
-610 VQDAIDAVNGQL
+610 A
-622 DNLGG
+622 
-627 VSQQLTK
+627 SQQLTK
-634 GQNIMKTMRMGIEN
+634 AQSMMKTMRMGIQN
-648 IIFIAGAI
+648 IILIAGAI
-656 AAMGKALEIAYKSI
+656 AAMGVALRVAYVAI
-670 PDDLAGL
+670 PDDIGGL
-677 AAKLAV
+677 SAKLGV

-690 VAGLGVA
+690 MAGLGYA
-697 IDKVKISQKSILKMI
+697 IEKVKISQSSIFKMI
-712 EIAGAVGL
+712 EIAGSVAL
-720 MGVALAVAGSA
+720 MGIALAVTNSA
-731 VPSNLGELAIKLTA
+731 VPEDLGELGNKLTN
-745 IISVIAIFGAM
+745 IISVIVIFGTI
-756 AKAIDMA
+756 AKVIDMA
-763 KISNKSIITLV
+763 KISNKSIITLIGIAGSLAALGV
-774 AISGSIAVVGASLG
+774 ALAL
-788 IANAAIPNDVAA
+788 ANAAIPNDVAV
-800 LSNKMAIL
+800 LSDKMVIL
-808 VGVVT
+808 TGVVT
-813 VIGGLSVL
+813 AIGGLSIL
-821 IEKIGV
+821 IEKMGV

-861 SMAAKLGVM
+861 SMSAKLGTM

-875 ITAVIMTIIGA
+875 VAAIIMGIIGK

-905 ALSAIALATASN
+905 ALSAVALATVSN

-927 ALLEVAISLSAVV
+927 AILEIAVGLSAVV

-969 MALAKASEEAAKI
+969 IALAKASEEAARI
-982 DLVSLLKF
+982 DLASLLKF

-1013 GATAAAFLSGAFL
+1013 GATASAFLSGAFL
-1026 VTVIALST
+1026 VAVMALST

-1041 VDGDSLLSVSVAL
+1041 VDGNSLINISVAL
-1054 AKIAAIQ
+1054 AEIAGIQ
-1061 AVLTPVLAVAAVGTT
+1061 AILTPVLAVASVGAT
-1076 LSLFIS
+1076 LSAFIS
-1082 GALIKIASG
+1082 GALIAIAAG

-1100 GINPSDIDG
+1100 EINPDDIDG
-1109 LQAIV
+1109 LQTIV

-1122 GGFWSSLGKAASSG
+1122 GGFWNSLGKAASSG
-1136 ALATLANNIK
+1136 ALAVLANNIK
-1146 NITEHIKQA
+1146 SITKNIKQA
-1155 IENLEEVNS
+1155 IESLEEINS
-1164 LVGVNNVDL
+1164 LVGANNVDL
-1173 YVDKVIHVV
+1173 YVDKVIHIV
-1182 ERLSEITLGKYTK
+1182 EKLSEISLGEYTK
-1195 NIENAGSSS
+1195 NIEGAVSST
-1204 AIEKLASN
+1204 AIEKLAKN
-1212 IGKIIGQVKGIVS
+1212 ISKIIEQVKGIVN

-1248 IMESFAGIQLE
+1248 IMQSFAGIQLE

-1272 QVADDVENI
+1272 QVANDVENI
-1281 TKTAGQI
+1281 TKTAEQI

-1302 QELTDSGVDV
+1302 QELTDNGVDV
-1312 EAKVQQATDILADF
+1312 EAKVQQAAGILADF

-1357 ATAIGNIVSTAKTIV
+1357 ATAIGNIVNTAKTIV
-1372 DSLKAFADANVDVG
+1372 DSLKTFTDANIDVG

-1440 KFFVENNVDVDT
+1440 KFFVDNNVDVST
-1452 VVDNVKTIINKF
+1452 VVENTKAIINKF
-1464 AEIEITGENLQKTSE
+1464 AEIEITGDNLQKTSE

-1487 AENVN
+1487 ADNVN
-1492 KILATAKGV
+1492 KILETAKGV
-1501 IENVRY
+1501 IEKVRY

-1534 LADINIDGGTAVQ
+1534 LADINIDGGTAVK

-1585 NTSMWRMVDEINY
+1585 NTSMWKMVDEINY

-1611 EGASFAGGEQR
+1611 EGATFAGGEQR
-1622 VNEMGF
+1622 VKEMDF

-1658 TVVEFINNNLLTLS
+1658 TVVDFINNNLLTLS

-1682 NTIGQNYAQNF
+1682 NTIGQSYAQNF

-1705 TQGTQMA
+1705 QQGTQMA
-1712 TNLKDGILSKFQ
+1712 NNLKDGILSKFQ

-1740 VNDKIGDEYAQG
+1740 VNDKIGDEYGQG
-1752 QSMAQKLIDGLSSKN
+1752 QSMAQKLIDGLNSKN
-1767 SEFYNIGANAVK
+1767 SEFYNIGQNAVI
-1779 GFANGTGVVDFY
+1779 GFSNGTGAVNFY
-1791 SMGRSIASSFIK
+1791 SLGRSIAGSFIQ

-1814 WRTTY
+1814 WKTTY
-1819 ESGAFAVQGL
+1819 ESGAFAVQGMV
-1829 IEGMDSEQRNLVNK
+1829 EGMASEQRNLVNK
-1843 AESLAGAVQTAF
+1843 AESLASAVQNAF
-1855 NGTKATI
+1855 DGTSASI
-1862 TPDIGSTARR
+1862 TPELNSTAQR

-1877 ASTPEMFAD
+1877 ASTPEMFD
-1886 GQVTSNGRVVINQTN
+1886 NEQIGGNGRVVINQTN

>member
-18 SQLISSLDNASKAVS
+18 SQLVSSLDNASKGIS
-33 DLSATLKQSEKDL
+33 DLSKALKQSEKDL
-46 SNTGKAARDA
+46 SNTGKAAKDA
-56 GKELDSIRN
+56 GKEV
-65 DSIKALSSAATDCLQ
+65 DSIKTDPIKDLSNAVSDCAK

-88 IGGLS
+88 IGDLS
-93 SSFANFRGAGA
+93 SSFANVRSAGA
-104 NLFSDITTSANAAV
+104 NLFSDITTSANAAI
-118 NAVAGVSTAVGGLIA
+118 NAVAGVSTAIGGLIA

-181 FSTIN
+181 FSTIS

-193 FGNSVEDIGPLLD
+193 FGNSVEDVGTLLD
-206 KVGNVALANGTS
+206 KVGNVALANGVS
-218 IDEMARRYAETTSMS
+218 IDEMARRYAETTSQQ

-263 EVRDSLEGVGIDVET
+263 EVRDSLNMVGIDVET
-278 VKKAFDTLVDE
+278 VKKAFDTLVDD

-319 YTTDAKY
+319 YTTDASY

-348 VLTSSTETGKRMQ
+348 VLTSSTETGQRMQ
-361 EVLGR
+361 AVLGR
-366 IGKAIAPIIDRIT
+366 IGKAIAPVIDRIT
-379 DNMPQIVNTVLD
+379 NNMPQIINKVID

-422 LLGSQLLGFASTITG
+422 LLGSQLLGFVSTITG

-447 AIGQLGSGVKQLNV
+447 AIGQLGSGVKGLSV
-461 PMLAFGAVLVK
+461 PMLAFGGVLVK
-472 QMATNEDFRNSVS
+472 QMATNKDFRESVGE
-485 KLMSSLGQLATR
+485 LMSSLGQLATK
-497 LFEVFTSMADSGA
+497 LFDVFASMADSGA
-510 LTNVLEALI
+510 LTSVLEALV

-526 DIINKLPTPVL
+526 NIINELPTPVL
-537 EAFIYAIIAGSTLNK
+537 EAFIYAIIAGSTASK
-552 IGGFTASIIQMGAAM
+552 IGTFTASIISMGQSM
-567 KDTAAQVVN
+567 KSTGTQIIDFA
-576 FSKKIKNLATSGL
+576 KKLKTLTSVLSGSSIATSV
-589 GSLNGILPSGGGGI
+589 GSGAKKAEGGI
-603 VNTASSG
+603 TESVKSQMDSLSS
-610 VQDAIDAVNGQL
+610 A
-622 DNLGG
+622 
-627 VSQQLTK
+627 SQQLTK
-634 GQNIMKTMRMGIEN
+634 AQSMMKTMRMGIQN
-648 IIFIAGAI
+648 IILIAGAI
-656 AAMGKALEIAYKSI
+656 AAMGVALRVAYVAI
-670 PDDLAGL
+670 PDDIGGL
-677 AAKLAV
+677 SAKLGV
-683 MAVVVAA
+683 MAVVMAA
-690 VAGLGVA
+690 MAGLGYA
-697 IDKVKISQKSILKMI
+697 IEKVKISQSSIFKMI
-712 EIAGAVGL
+712 EIAGSVAL
-720 MGVALAVAGSA
+720 MGIALAVTNSA
-731 VPSNLGELAIKLTA
+731 VPEDLGELGNKLTN
-745 IISVIAIFGAM
+745 IISVIIIFGTI

-763 KISNKSIITLV
+763 KISNKSIITLIGIAGSLAALGV
-774 AISGSIAVVGASLG
+774 ALAL
-788 IANAAIPNDVAA
+788 ANAAIPNDVAL
-800 LSNKMAIL
+800 LSDKMVIL
-808 VGVVT
+808 TGVVT
-813 VIGGLSVL
+813 AIGGLSIL
-821 IEKIGV
+821 IEKMGV

-861 SMAAKLGVM
+861 SMSAKLGAM

-875 ITAVIMTIIGA
+875 VAAIIMGIIGK

-905 ALSAIALATASN
+905 ALSAVALATVSN

-927 ALLEVAISLSAVV
+927 AILEIAVGLSAVV

-969 MALAKASEEAAKI
+969 IALAKASEEAARI
-982 DLVSLLKF
+982 DLASLLKF

-1013 GATAAAFLSGAFL
+1013 GATASAFLSGAFL
-1026 VTVIALST
+1026 VAVIALST

-1041 VDGDSLLSVSVAL
+1041 VDGNSLVNISVAL
-1054 AKIAAIQ
+1054 AEIAGIQ
-1061 AVLTPVLAVAAVGTT
+1061 AILTPVLAVASVGAT
-1076 LSLFIS
+1076 LSAFIS
-1082 GALIKIASG
+1082 GALIAIAAG

-1100 GINPSDIDG
+1100 EINPDDIDG
-1109 LQAIV
+1109 LQTIV

-1122 GGFWSSLGKAASSG
+1122 GGFWNSLGKAASSG
-1136 ALATLANNIK
+1136 ALAVLANNIK
-1146 NITEHIKQA
+1146 SITKSIKQA
-1155 IENLEEVNS
+1155 IENLEEINS
-1164 LVGVNNVDL
+1164 LVGANNVDL
-1173 YVDKVIHVV
+1173 YVDKVIHIV
-1182 ERLSEITLGKYTK
+1182 EKLSEISLGEYTK
-1195 NIENAGSSS
+1195 NIEGAVSST
-1204 AIEKLASN
+1204 AVEKLAKN
-1212 IGKIIGQVKGIVS
+1212 ISKIIEQVKGIVN

-1248 IMESFAGIQLE
+1248 IMQSFAGIQLE

-1272 QVADDVENI
+1272 QVANDVENI
-1281 TKTAGQI
+1281 TKTAEQI

-1302 QELTDSGVDV
+1302 QELTDNGVDV
-1312 EAKVQQATDILADF
+1312 EAKVQQAAGILADF

-1357 ATAIGNIVSTAKTIV
+1357 ATAIGNIVNTAKTIV
-1372 DSLKAFADANVDVG
+1372 DSLKTFTDANIDVG

-1440 KFFVENNVDVDT
+1440 KFFVDNNVDVST
-1452 VVDNVKTIINKF
+1452 VVENTKAIINKF
-1464 AEIEITGENLQKTSE
+1464 AEIEITGDNLQKTSE

-1487 AENVN
+1487 ADNVN
-1492 KILATAKGV
+1492 KILETAKGV
-1501 IENVRY
+1501 IEKVRY

-1534 LADINIDGGTAVQ
+1534 LADINIDGGTAVK

-1585 NTSMWRMVDEINY
+1585 NTSMWKMVDEINY

-1611 EGASFAGGEQR
+1611 EGATFAGGEQR
-1622 VNEMGF
+1622 VKEMDF

-1658 TVVEFINNNLLTLS
+1658 TVVDFINNNLLTLS

-1682 NTIGQNYAQNF
+1682 NTIGQSYAQNF

-1705 TQGTQMA
+1705 QQGTQMA
-1712 TNLKDGILSKFQ
+1712 NNLKDGILSKFQ

-1752 QSMAQKLIDGLSSKN
+1752 QSMAQKLIDGLNSKN
-1767 SEFYNIGANAVK
+1767 SEFYNIGQNAVI
-1779 GFANGTGVVDFY
+1779 GFSNGTGAVNFY
-1791 SMGRSIASSFIK
+1791 SLGRSIAGSFIQ

-1814 WRTTY
+1814 WKTTY
-1819 ESGAFAVQGL
+1819 ESGAFAVQGMV
-1829 IEGMDSEQRNLVNK
+1829 EGMASEQRNLVNK
-1843 AESLAGAVQTAF
+1843 AESLASAVQNAF
-1855 NGTKATI
+1855 DGTSASI
-1862 TPDIGSTARR
+1862 TPELNSTAQR

-1877 ASTPEMFAD
+1877 TSTPEMFD
-1886 GQVTSNGRVVINQTN
+1886 NEQIGGNGRVVINQTN

>member
-18 SQLISSLDNASKAVS
+18 SQLVSSLDNASKGIS
-33 DLSATLKQSEKDL
+33 DLSKALKQSEKDL
-46 SNTGKAARDA
+46 SNTGKAAKDA
-56 GKELDSIRN
+56 GKEVDSIKN
-65 DSIKALSSAATDCLQ
+65 DPIKALSSAASDCAK

-88 IGGLS
+88 IGELS
-93 SSFANFRGAGA
+93 SSFANVRSAGA
-104 NLFSDITTSANAAV
+104 NLFSDITTSANAAI
-118 NAVAGVSTAVGGLIA
+118 NAVAGVSTAIGGLIA

-151 QLIGLTHSVEGAN
+151 QLIGLTHSIEGAN

-181 FSTIN
+181 FSTIS

-193 FGNSVEDIGPLLD
+193 FGNAVEDIGPLLN
-206 KVGNVALANGTS
+206 KVGNVALANGVS
-218 IDEMARRYAETTSMS
+218 IDEMARRYAETTSQQ

-263 EVRDSLEGVGIDVET
+263 EVRDSLNMVGIDVET

-319 YTTDAKY
+319 YTTDASY

-348 VLTSSTETGKRMQ
+348 VLTSSTETGQRMQ
-361 EVLGR
+361 AVLGR
-366 IGKAIAPIIDRIT
+366 IGKAIAPVIDRIT
-379 DNMPQIVNTVLD
+379 DNMPQIINKVID

-402 VSNTLTSSETDWKAF
+402 VSNTLTSSETDWKSF

-422 LLGSQLLGFASTITG
+422 LLGSQLLGFVSTITG

-447 AIGQLGSGVKQLNV
+447 AIGQLGSGVKGLSV
-461 PMLAFGAVLVK
+461 PMLAFGGVLVK
-472 QMATNEDFRNSVS
+472 QMATNKDFRESVGE
-485 KLMSSLGQLATR
+485 LMSSLGQLATK
-497 LFEVFTSMADSGA
+497 LVDVFASMADSGA
-510 LTNVLEALI
+510 LTSVLEALV

-526 DIINKLPTPVL
+526 NIINELPTPVL
-537 EAFIYAIIAGSTLNK
+537 EAFIYAIIAGSTASK
-552 IGGFTASIIQMGAAM
+552 IGTFTASIISMGQSM
-567 KDTAAQVVN
+567 KSTGTQIIDFA
-576 FSKKIKNLATSGL
+576 KKLKTLTSVLSGSSIATSV
-589 GSLNGILPSGGGGI
+589 GSGAKKAEGGI
-603 VNTASSG
+603 TESVKSQMDSLSS
-610 VQDAIDAVNGQL
+610 A
-622 DNLGG
+622 
-627 VSQQLTK
+627 SQQLTK
-634 GQNIMKTMRMGIEN
+634 AQSMMKTMRMGIQN
-648 IIFIAGAI
+648 IILIAGAI
-656 AAMGKALEIAYKSI
+656 AAMGVALRVAYVAI
-670 PDDLAGL
+670 PDDIGGL
-677 AAKLAV
+677 SAKLGV
-683 MAVVVAA
+683 MAVVMAA
-690 VAGLGVA
+690 MAGLGYA
-697 IDKVKISQKSILKMI
+697 IEKVKISQSSILKMI
-712 EIAGAVGL
+712 EIAGSVAL
-720 MGVALAVAGSA
+720 MGIALAVTNSA
-731 VPSNLGELAIKLTA
+731 VPEDLGELGNKLTN
-745 IISVIAIFGAM
+745 IISVIIIFGTI

-763 KISNKSIITLV
+763 KISNKSIITLIGIAGSLAVIGV
-774 AISGSIAVVGASLG
+774 ALAL
-788 IANAAIPNDVAA
+788 ANAAIPNDVAV
-800 LSNKMAIL
+800 LSDKMAIL
-808 VGVVT
+808 TGVVT
-813 VIGGLSVL
+813 AIGGLSIL
-821 IEKIGV
+821 IEKMGV

-861 SMAAKLGVM
+861 SMSAKLGVM

-875 ITAVIMTIIGA
+875 VAAIIMGIIGK

-905 ALSAIALATASN
+905 ALSAVALATVSN

-927 ALLEVAISLSAVV
+927 AILEIAVGLSAVV

-969 MALAKASEEAAKI
+969 IALAKASEEAARI
-982 DLVSLLKF
+982 DLASLLKF

-1013 GATAAAFLSGAFL
+1013 GATASAFLSGAFL
-1026 VTVIALST
+1026 VAVIALST

-1041 VDGDSLLSVSVAL
+1041 VDGNSLVNISVAL
-1054 AKIAAIQ
+1054 AEIAGIQ
-1061 AVLTPVLAVAAVGTT
+1061 AILTPVLAVASVGAT
-1076 LSLFIS
+1076 LSAFIS
-1082 GALIKIASG
+1082 GALIAIAAG

-1100 GINPSDIDG
+1100 EINPDDIDG
-1109 LQAIV
+1109 LQTIV

-1122 GGFWSSLGKAASSG
+1122 GGFWNSLGKAASSG
-1136 ALATLANNIK
+1136 ALAVLANNIK
-1146 NITEHIKQA
+1146 SITKNIKQA
-1155 IENLEEVNS
+1155 IESLEEINS
-1164 LVGVNNVDL
+1164 LVGANNVDL
-1173 YVDKVIHVV
+1173 YVDKVIHIV
-1182 ERLSEITLGKYTK
+1182 EKLSEISLGEYTK
-1195 NIENAGSSS
+1195 NIEGAVSST
-1204 AIEKLASN
+1204 AIEKLAKN
-1212 IGKIIGQVKGIVS
+1212 IGKIIEQVKGIVN

-1272 QVADDVENI
+1272 QVANDVENI
-1281 TKTAGQI
+1281 TKTAEQI

-1302 QELTDSGVDV
+1302 QELTDNGVDV
-1312 EAKVQQATDILADF
+1312 EAKVQQAADILADF

-1357 ATAIGNIVSTAKTIV
+1357 ATAIGNIVNTAKTIV
-1372 DSLKAFADANVDVG
+1372 DSLKTFTDANIDVG

-1440 KFFVENNVDVDT
+1440 KFFVDNNVDVST
-1452 VVDNVKTIINKF
+1452 VVENTKAIINKF
-1464 AEIEITGENLQKTSE
+1464 AEIEITGDNLQKTSE

-1487 AENVN
+1487 ADNVN
-1492 KILATAKGV
+1492 KILETAKGV
-1501 IENVRY
+1501 IEKVRY

-1585 NTSMWRMVDEINY
+1585 NTSMWKMVDEINY

-1611 EGASFAGGEQR
+1611 EGATFAGGEQR
-1622 VNEMGF
+1622 VKEMDF

-1658 TVVEFINNNLLTLS
+1658 TVVDFINNNLLTLS

-1682 NTIGQNYAQNF
+1682 NTIGQSYAQNF

-1705 TQGTQMA
+1705 QQGTQMA
-1712 TNLKDGILSKFQ
+1712 NNLKDGILSKFQ

-1740 VNDKIGDEYAQG
+1740 VNDKIGDEYGQG
-1752 QSMAQKLIDGLSSKN
+1752 QSMAQKLIDGLNSKN
-1767 SEFYNIGANAVK
+1767 SEFYNIGQNAVI
-1779 GFANGTGVVDFY
+1779 GFSNGTGAVNFY
-1791 SMGRSIASSFIK
+1791 SLGRSIAGSFIQ

-1814 WRTTY
+1814 WKTTY
-1819 ESGAFAVQGL
+1819 ESGAFAVQGMV
-1829 IEGMDSEQRNLVNK
+1829 EGMASEQRNLVNK
-1843 AESLAGAVQTAF
+1843 AESLASAVQSAF
-1855 NGTKATI
+1855 DGTSASI
-1862 TPDIGSTARR
+1862 TPELNSTAQR

-1877 ASTPEMFAD
+1877 ASTPEMFD
-1886 GQVTSNGRVVINQTN
+1886 SEQIGGNGRVVINQTN

-1912 NRDLRWQLSTI
+1912 NRDLRWQLSII

>member
-18 SQLISSLDNASKAVS
+18 SQLISSLDNASKAIS
-33 DLSATLKQSEKDL
+33 DLSKALKQSEKDL
-46 SNTGKAARDA
+46 SNTGKAAKDA
-56 GKELDSIRN
+56 GKEVDSIKN
-65 DSIKALSSAATDCLQ
+65 DPIKALSNAASDCAK
-80 SFLNLQNS
+80 SFLNLQSS
-88 IGGLS
+88 IGDLS
-93 SSFANFRGAGA
+93 SSFANVRSAGA

-118 NAVAGVSTAVGGLIA
+118 NAVAGVSTAIGGLIA

-181 FSTIN
+181 FSTIS

-193 FGNSVEDIGPLLD
+193 FGNSVEDVGTLLD
-206 KVGNVALANGTS
+206 KVGNVALANGVS

-250 WAALGKQVGKSAG
+250 WSALGKQVGKSAG

-278 VKKAFDTLVDE
+278 VKKAFDTLVDD

-319 YTTDAKY
+319 YTTDAQY

-361 EVLGR
+361 AVLGR

-379 DNMPQIVNTVLD
+379 NNMPQIINKVID

-422 LLGSQLLGFASTITG
+422 LLGSQLLGFVSTITG

-447 AIGQLGSGVKQLNV
+447 AIGQLGSGVKGLSV
-461 PMLAFGAVLVK
+461 PMLAFGGVLIK
-472 QMATNEDFRNSVS
+472 QMATNKDFRESVGE
-485 KLMSSLGQLATR
+485 LMSSLGQLATK
-497 LFEVFTSMADSGA
+497 LFDVFTSMADSGA
-510 LTNVLEALI
+510 LTSVLEALV

-526 DIINKLPTPVL
+526 NIINELPTPVL
-537 EAFIYAIIAGSTLNK
+537 EAFIYAIIAGSTASK
-552 IGGFTASIIQMGAAM
+552 IGTFTASIVSMGQSM
-567 KDTAAQVVN
+567 KSTGTQIIDFA
-576 FSKKIKNLATSGL
+576 KKLKKLTSVLSGSSIATSV
-589 GSLNGILPSGGGGI
+589 GSGAKKAKGGI
-603 VNTASSG
+603 TESVKSQMDSLSS
-610 VQDAIDAVNGQL
+610 A
-622 DNLGG
+622 
-627 VSQQLTK
+627 SQQLTK
-634 GQNIMKTMRMGIEN
+634 AQSMMKTMRMGIQN
-648 IIFIAGAI
+648 IILIAGAI
-656 AAMGKALEIAYKSI
+656 AAMGVALRVAYVAI
-670 PDDLAGL
+670 PDDIGGL
-677 AAKLAV
+677 SAKLGV
-683 MAVVVAA
+683 MAVVMAA
-690 VAGLGVA
+690 MAGLGYA
-697 IDKVKISQKSILKMI
+697 IEKVKISQSSIFKMI
-712 EIAGAVGL
+712 EIAGSVAL
-720 MGVALAVAGSA
+720 MGIALAVTNSA
-731 VPSNLGELAIKLTA
+731 VPADLGELGGKLTN
-745 IISVIAIFGAM
+745 IISVIVIFGTI
-756 AKAIDMA
+756 AKVIDMA
-763 KISNKSIITLV
+763 KISNKSIITLIGI
-774 AISGSIAVVGASLG
+774 AGSLAALGVSLA
-788 IANAAIPNDVAA
+788 IANAAIPNDVNA

-808 VGVVT
+808 TGVVSA
-813 VIGGLSVL
+813 IGALSVL
-821 IEKIGV
+821 IEKVGV
-827 SFKSIGILASV
+827 SFKSIGVLASV
-838 AAVIALAGAALMI
+838 AAVIALAGAALMV

-861 SMAAKLGVM
+861 SMSAKLGVM

-875 ITAVIMTIIGA
+875 VAATIMGIIGM

-897 TAVLSGAL
+897 TAVLSGTL
-905 ALSAIALATASN
+905 ALSAI
-917 YAAQINYANL
+917 
-927 ALLEVAISLSAVV
+927 
-940 LGIIGSF
+940 
-947 AAFIALGAVVTAVLS
+947 
-962 GALLLSA
+962 
-969 MALAKASEEAAKI
+969 ALAKASEEAARI

-1003 LTPIAAIGAV
+1003 LTPIAAIGAA

-1026 VTVIALST
+1026 VAVIALST

-1041 VDGDSLLSVSVAL
+1041 VDGNSLVSVSVAL

-1061 AVLTPVLAVAAVGTT
+1061 AVLTPVLAVASVGTT
-1076 LSLFIS
+1076 LSVFIS
-1082 GALIKIASG
+1082 GALIKIVAG

-1100 GINPSDIDG
+1100 GINSGDIDG
-1109 LQAIV
+1109 LQDVI

-1122 GGFWSSLGKAASSG
+1122 GGFWSSLGKAASSS
-1136 ALATLANNIK
+1136 ALTTLAKNIK
-1146 NITEHIKQA
+1146 NITESIKQA

-1182 ERLSEITLGKYTK
+1182 ERLSEISLGKYTK
-1195 NIENAGSSS
+1195 NIENAGSST
-1204 AIEKLASN
+1204 AIEKLANN
-1212 IGKIIGQVKGIVS
+1212 IGKIIEQVKGIVT

-1272 QVADDVENI
+1272 QVANDVENV

-1312 EAKVQQATDILADF
+1312 EAKVRQATDILADF

-1372 DSLKAFADANVDVG
+1372 DLLKAFADANVDVG

-1415 AGYVNTTVENVGTIL
+1415 VGYVNTTVENVGTIL
-1430 GSAQS
+1430 GSAQT

-1440 KFFVENNVDVDT
+1440 KFFVDNNIDVDA
-1452 VVDNVKTIINKF
+1452 VVDSVKAIINKF

-1487 AENVN
+1487 ADNVN
-1492 KILATAKGV
+1492 KILGTAKGV

-1622 VNEMGF
+1622 VSQMDF

-1648 VTAEKLTGIQ
+1648 VTAEKLTGIKA
-1658 TVVEFINNNLLTLS
+1658 VVEFINNNLLTLS
-1672 TKLNEYASNL
+1672 TRLNEYANTL

-1705 TQGTQMA
+1705 TQGAQMA
-1712 TNLKDGILSKFQ
+1712 DNLKNGILSKFQ

-1752 QSMAQKLIDGLSSKN
+1752 QSMAQKLIDGLNSKS
-1767 SEFYNIGANAVK
+1767 SEFYNSGANAVQ

-1791 SMGRSIASSFIK
+1791 SMGRSIAGSLIK

-1814 WRTTY
+1814 WKTTF
-1819 ESGAFAVQGL
+1819 ESGAFAVQGMV
-1829 IEGMDSEQRNLVNK
+1829 EGMASEQRNLVNK

-1855 NGTKATI
+1855 SGTTATI
-1862 TPDIGSTARR
+1862 TPEFGSTARR

-1886 GQVTSNGRVVINQTN
+1886 GQVMSNGRVVINQTN

>member
-18 SQLISSLDNASKAVS
+18 SQLVSSLDNASKGIS
-33 DLSATLKQSEKDL
+33 DLSKALKQSEKDL
-46 SNTGKAARDA
+46 SDTGKAAKDA
-56 GKELDSIRN
+56 GKEVDSIKN
-65 DSIKALSSAATDCLQ
+65 DPIKALSNAASDCAK

-88 IGGLS
+88 IGDLS
-93 SSFANFRGAGA
+93 SSFANVRSAGA
-104 NLFSDITTSANAAV
+104 NIFSDITTSANAAV
-118 NAVAGVSTAVGGLIA
+118 NAVAGVSTAIGGLIA

-181 FSTIN
+181 FSTIS

-193 FGNSVEDIGPLLD
+193 FGNSVEDVGTLLD
-206 KVGNVALANGTS
+206 KVGNVALANGVS
-218 IDEMARRYAETTSMS
+218 IDEMARRYAETTSQQ

-263 EVRDSLEGVGIDVET
+263 EVRDSLNMVGIDVET
-278 VKKAFDTLVDE
+278 VKKAFDTLVDD

-319 YTTDAKY
+319 YTTDAQY

-348 VLTSSTETGKRMQ
+348 VLTSSTETGQRMQ
-361 EVLGR
+361 AVLGR
-366 IGKAIAPIIDRIT
+366 IGKAIAPVIDRIT
-379 DNMPQIVNTVLD
+379 DNMPQIINKVID

-422 LLGSQLLGFASTITG
+422 LLGSQLLGFVSTITG

-447 AIGQLGSGVKQLNV
+447 AIGQLGSGVKGLSV
-461 PMLAFGAVLVK
+461 PMLAFGGVLVK
-472 QMATNEDFRNSVS
+472 QMATNKDFRESVGE
-485 KLMSSLGQLATR
+485 LMSSLGQLATK
-497 LFEVFTSMADSGA
+497 LFDVFASMADSGA
-510 LTNVLEALI
+510 LTNVLEALV

-526 DIINKLPTPVL
+526 NIINELPTPVL
-537 EAFIYAIIAGSTLNK
+537 EAFIYAIIAGSTASK
-552 IGGFTASIIQMGAAM
+552 IGTFTASIISMGQSM
-567 KDTAAQVVN
+567 KSTGTQIIDFAKKLKTLTSV
-576 FSKKIKNLATSGL
+576 FSGSSIATSV
-589 GSLNGILPSGGGGI
+589 GSGAKKAEGGI
-603 VNTASSG
+603 TESVKSQMDSLSS
-610 VQDAIDAVNGQL
+610 A
-622 DNLGG
+622 
-627 VSQQLTK
+627 SQQLTK
-634 GQNIMKTMRMGIEN
+634 AQSMMKTMRMGIQN
-648 IIFIAGAI
+648 IILIAGAI
-656 AAMGKALEIAYKSI
+656 AAMGVALRVAYVAI
-670 PDDLAGL
+670 PDDIGGL
-677 AAKLAV
+677 SAKLGV
-683 MAVVVAA
+683 MAVVMAA
-690 VAGLGVA
+690 MAGLGYA
-697 IDKVKISQKSILKMI
+697 IEKVKISQSSIFKMI
-712 EIAGAVGL
+712 EIAGSVAL
-720 MGVALAVAGSA
+720 MGIALAVTNSA
-731 VPSNLGELAIKLTA
+731 VPEDLGELGNKLTN
-745 IISVIAIFGAM
+745 IISVIIIFGTI

-763 KISNKSIITLV
+763 KISNKSIITLIGIAGSLAAIGV
-774 AISGSIAVVGASLG
+774 ALAL
-788 IANAAIPNDVAA
+788 ANAAIPNDVAV
-800 LSNKMAIL
+800 LSDKMAIL
-808 VGVVT
+808 AGVVT
-813 VIGGLSVL
+813 AIGGLSIL
-821 IEKIGV
+821 IEKMGV

-861 SMAAKLGVM
+861 SMSAKLGAM

-875 ITAVIMTIIGA
+875 VAAIIMGIIGK
-886 FAQYVGLGAVV
+886 FAQYVGLGAIV

-905 ALSAIALATASN
+905 ALSAVALATVSN

-927 ALLEVAISLSAVV
+927 AILEIAVGLSAIV
-940 LGIIGSF
+940 LGIIGGF
-947 AAFIALGAVVTAVLS
+947 AAFVALGAVVTAVLS

-969 MALAKASEEAAKI
+969 MALAKASEEAARI
-982 DLVSLLKF
+982 DLASLLKF
-990 EGSLAVVSTIMAL
+990 EGSLAVVSTIIAL
-1003 LTPIAAIGAV
+1003 LTPIATIGAV
-1013 GATAAAFLSGAFL
+1013 GATASAFLSGAFL
-1026 VTVIALST
+1026 VAVIALST

-1041 VDGDSLLSVSVAL
+1041 VDGNSLINISVAL
-1054 AKIAAIQ
+1054 AGIAGIQ
-1061 AVLTPVLAVAAVGTT
+1061 AILTPVLAVASVGAT
-1076 LSLFIS
+1076 LSAFIS
-1082 GALIKIASG
+1082 GALIAIAAG

-1100 GINPSDIDG
+1100 EINPDDIDG
-1109 LQAIV
+1109 LQTIV

-1122 GGFWSSLGKAASSG
+1122 GGFWNSLGKAASSG
-1136 ALATLANNIK
+1136 ALAVLANNIK
-1146 NITEHIKQA
+1146 SITKSIKQA
-1155 IENLEEVNS
+1155 IENLEEINS
-1164 LVGVNNVDL
+1164 LVGANNVDL
-1173 YVDKVIHVV
+1173 YVDKVIHIV
-1182 ERLSEITLGKYTK
+1182 ERLSEITLGEYTK
-1195 NIENAGSSS
+1195 NIENAVSST
-1204 AIEKLASN
+1204 AVEKLAKN
-1212 IGKIIGQVKGIVS
+1212 IGKIIEQVKGIVN

-1236 GAVDEMVAKAIG
+1236 GAVDEMVTKAIG

-1272 QVADDVENI
+1272 QVANDVENI
-1281 TKTAGQI
+1281 TKTAEQI

-1302 QELTDSGVDV
+1302 QELTDNGVDV
-1312 EAKVQQATDILADF
+1312 EAKVQQAADILADF

-1357 ATAIGNIVSTAKTIV
+1357 ATAIGNIVNTAKTIV
-1372 DSLKAFADANVDVG
+1372 DSLKTFTDANIDVG

-1393 EILNKFAEIEITGD
+1393 EILNEFAEIEITGD

-1415 AGYVNTTVENVGTIL
+1415 AGYVNATVENVGTIL

-1440 KFFVENNVDVDT
+1440 KFFVDNNVDVST
-1452 VVDNVKTIINKF
+1452 VVDSTKAIINKF
-1464 AEIEITGENLQKTSE
+1464 AEIEITGDNLQKTSE

-1487 AENVN
+1487 ADNVN
-1492 KILATAKGV
+1492 KILETAKGV
-1501 IENVRY
+1501 IEKVRY

-1534 LADINIDGGTAVQ
+1534 LADINIDGGTAVK

-1585 NTSMWRMVDEINY
+1585 NTSMWKMVDEINY

-1611 EGASFAGGEQR
+1611 EGATFAGGEQR
-1622 VNEMGF
+1622 VKEMDF

-1658 TVVEFINNNLLTLS
+1658 TVVDFINNNLLTLS

-1682 NTIGQNYAQNF
+1682 NTIGQSYAQNF

-1705 TQGTQMA
+1705 QQGTQMA
-1712 TNLKDGILSKFQ
+1712 NNLKDGILSKFQ

-1740 VNDKIGDEYAQG
+1740 VNDKIGDEYGQG
-1752 QSMAQKLIDGLSSKN
+1752 QSMAQKLIDGLNSKN
-1767 SEFYNIGANAVK
+1767 SEFYNIGQNAVI
-1779 GFANGTGVVDFY
+1779 GFSNGTGAVNFY
-1791 SMGRSIASSFIK
+1791 SLGRSIAGSFIQ

-1814 WRTTY
+1814 WKTTY
-1819 ESGAFAVQGL
+1819 ESGAFAVQGMV
-1829 IEGMDSEQRNLVNK
+1829 EGMASEQRNLVNK
-1843 AESLAGAVQTAF
+1843 AESLASAVQNAF
-1855 NGTKATI
+1855 DGTSASI
-1862 TPDIGSTARR
+1862 TPELNSTAQR

-1877 ASTPEMFAD
+1877 ASTPEMFD
-1886 GQVTSNGRVVINQTN
+1886 SEQVGGNGRVVINQTN

>member
-18 SQLISSLDNASKAVS
+18 SQLVSSLDNASKGIS
-33 DLSATLKQSEKDL
+33 DLSKALKQSEKDL
-46 SNTGKAARDA
+46 SDTGKAAKDA
-56 GKELDSIRN
+56 GKEVDSIKN
-65 DSIKALSSAATDCLQ
+65 DPIKALSSAASDCAK
-80 SFLNLQNS
+80 SFLNLQSS
-88 IGGLS
+88 IGDLS
-93 SSFANFRGAGA
+93 SSFANVRSAGA
-104 NLFSDITTSANAAV
+104 NIFSDITTSANAAV
-118 NAVAGVSTAVGGLIA
+118 NAVAGVSTAIGGLIA

-151 QLIGLTHSVEGAN
+151 QLIGLTHSIEGAN

-181 FSTIN
+181 FSTIS

-193 FGNSVEDIGPLLD
+193 FGNSVEDVGTLLD
-206 KVGNVALANGTS
+206 KVGNVALANGVS

-250 WAALGKQVGKSAG
+250 WSALGKQVGKSAG

-278 VKKAFDTLVDE
+278 VKKAFDSLVDE

-319 YTTDAKY
+319 YTTDASY

-361 EVLGR
+361 AVLGR

-379 DNMPQIVNTVLD
+379 ENMPQIVNTVLD
-391 LLEKLA
+391 LLDKLA

-422 LLGSQLLGFASTITG
+422 LLGSQLLGFVSTITG

-447 AIGQLGSGVKQLNV
+447 AIGQLGSGVKGLSV
-461 PMLAFGAVLVK
+461 PMLAFGGVLVK
-472 QMATNEDFRNSVS
+472 QMATNKDFRESVGE
-485 KLMSSLGQLATR
+485 LMSSLGQLATK
-497 LFEVFTSMADSGA
+497 LFDVFASMADSGA
-510 LTNVLEALI
+510 LTNVLEALV

-526 DIINKLPTPVL
+526 NIINELPTPVL
-537 EAFIYAIIAGSTLNK
+537 EAFIYAIIAGSTASK
-552 IGGFTASIIQMGAAM
+552 IGTFTASIISMGQSM
-567 KDTAAQVVN
+567 KSTGAQIID
-576 FSKKIKNLATSGL
+576 FAKKLKKLTSVLSGSSIATSV
-589 GSLNGILPSGGGGI
+589 GSGAKKAEGGI
-603 VNTASSG
+603 AESVKSQMDSLSG
-610 VQDAIDAVNGQL
+610 A
-622 DNLGG
+622 
-627 VSQQLTK
+627 SQQLTK
-634 GQNIMKTMRMGIEN
+634 AQSMMKTMRMGIQN
-648 IIFIAGAI
+648 VILIAGAI
-656 AAMGKALEIAYKSI
+656 AAMAVALRVAYVAI
-670 PDDLAGL
+670 PDDIGGL
-677 AAKLAV
+677 SAKLGI

-690 VAGLGVA
+690 MAGLGYA
-697 IDKVKISQKSILKMI
+697 IEKVKISQSSILKMI
-712 EIAGAVGL
+712 EIAGSVAL
-720 MGVALAVAGSA
+720 MGIALAVTNSA
-731 VPSNLGELAIKLTA
+731 VPEDLGELGNKLTN
-745 IISVIAIFGAM
+745 IISVIVIFGTI
-756 AKAIDMA
+756 AKVIDMA
-763 KISNKSIITLV
+763 KISNKSIITLIGIAGSLAALGV
-774 AISGSIAVVGASLG
+774 ALAL
-788 IANAAIPNDVAA
+788 ANAAIPNDVAV
-800 LSNKMAIL
+800 LSDKMAIL
-808 VGVVT
+808 TGVVT
-813 VIGGLSVL
+813 AIAGLSIL
-821 IEKIGV
+821 IEKMGV

-861 SMAAKLGVM
+861 SMSAKLGAM

-875 ITAVIMTIIGA
+875 VAAIIMGIIGK

-905 ALSAIALATASN
+905 ALSAVALATVSN

-927 ALLEVAISLSAVV
+927 AILEIAVGLSAVV

-969 MALAKASEEAAKI
+969 IALAKASEEAARI
-982 DLVSLLKF
+982 DLASLLKF

-1013 GATAAAFLSGAFL
+1013 GATASAFLSGAFL
-1026 VTVIALST
+1026 VAVIALAT
-1034 ASDYAKK
+1034 ASEYAKK
-1041 VDGDSLLSVSVAL
+1041 VDGNSLVSISVAL
-1054 AKIAAIQ
+1054 AEIAAIQ
-1061 AVLTPVLAVAAVGTT
+1061 AVLTPVLAVASVGAT
-1076 LSLFIS
+1076 LSAFIS
-1082 GALIKIASG
+1082 GALIAIAAG

-1100 GINPSDIDG
+1100 EINPEDIDG
-1109 LQAIV
+1109 LQTIV

-1122 GGFWSSLGKAASSG
+1122 GGFWNSLGKAASSG
-1136 ALATLANNIK
+1136 ALAVLANNIK
-1146 NITEHIKQA
+1146 SITKSIKQA
-1155 IENLEEVNS
+1155 IENLEEINS
-1164 LVGVNNVDL
+1164 LVGADNVDL
-1173 YVDKVIHVV
+1173 YVDKVIHIV
-1182 ERLSEITLGKYTK
+1182 EKLSEISLGEYTK
-1195 NIENAGSSS
+1195 NIEDAVSST
-1204 AIEKLASN
+1204 AIEKLAKN
-1212 IGKIIGQVKGIVS
+1212 IGKIIEQVKGIVN

-1236 GAVDEMVAKAIG
+1236 GAVDEMVTKAIG

-1272 QVADDVENI
+1272 QVAKDVENI
-1281 TKTAGQI
+1281 TKTAEQI

-1302 QELTDSGVDV
+1302 QELTDNGVDV
-1312 EAKVQQATDILADF
+1312 EAKVQQAAGILADF

-1372 DSLKAFADANVDVG
+1372 DSLKAFTDANIDVG

-1440 KFFVENNVDVDT
+1440 KFFVDNNVDVGT
-1452 VVDNVKTIINKF
+1452 VVENTKTIINKF
-1464 AEIEITGENLQKTSE
+1464 AEIEITGDNLQKTSE

-1487 AENVN
+1487 ADNVN
-1492 KILATAKGV
+1492 KILETAKGI
-1501 IENVRY
+1501 IEKVRY
-1507 FADNNIDV
+1507 FADNNVDV

-1585 NTSMWRMVDEINY
+1585 NTSMWKMVDEINY

-1611 EGASFAGGEQR
+1611 DGATFAGGEQR
-1622 VNEMGF
+1622 VKEMDF

-1682 NTIGQNYAQNF
+1682 NTIGQSYAQNF

-1705 TQGTQMA
+1705 KQGTQMA
-1712 TNLKDGILSKFQ
+1712 NNLKDGILSKFQ

-1752 QSMAQKLIDGLSSKN
+1752 QSMAQKLIDGLNSKN
-1767 SEFYNIGANAVK
+1767 SEFYNIGANAVQ
-1779 GFANGTGVVDFY
+1779 GFANGTGSVNFY
-1791 SMGRSIASSFIK
+1791 SMGRSIAGSFIQ

-1814 WRTTY
+1814 WRTTF
-1819 ESGAFAVQGL
+1819 ESGAFAVQGMV
-1829 IEGMDSEQRNLVNK
+1829 EGMASEQRNLVNK
-1843 AESLAGAVQTAF
+1843 AESLASAVQNAF
-1855 NGTKATI
+1855 DGTSASI
-1862 TPDIGSTARR
+1862 TPELNSTAQR

-1877 ASTPEMFAD
+1877 ASTPEMFD
-1886 GQVTSNGRVVINQTN
+1886 NEQIGGNGRVVINQTN

>member
-18 SQLISSLDNASKAVS
+18 SQLVSSLDNASKGIS
-33 DLSATLKQSEKDL
+33 DLSKALKQSEKDL
-46 SNTGKAARDA
+46 SNTGKAAKDA
-56 GKELDSIRN
+56 GKEVDSIKN
-65 DSIKALSSAATDCLQ
+65 DPIKALSSAASDCAK
-80 SFLNLQNS
+80 SFLNLQSS
-88 IGGLS
+88 IGDLS
-93 SSFANFRGAGA
+93 SSFANVRSAGA
-104 NLFSDITTSANAAV
+104 NIFSDITTSANAAV
-118 NAVAGVSTAVGGLIA
+118 NAVAGVSTAIGGLIA

-151 QLIGLTHSVEGAN
+151 QLIGLTHSIEGAN

-181 FSTIN
+181 FSTIS

-193 FGNSVEDIGPLLD
+193 FGNAVEDIGPLLD
-206 KVGNVALANGTS
+206 KIGNVALANGVS

-250 WAALGKQVGKSAG
+250 WSALGKQVGKSAG

-278 VKKAFDTLVDE
+278 VKKAFNTLVDE

-319 YTTDAKY
+319 YTTDASY

-361 EVLGR
+361 AVLGR

-379 DNMPQIVNTVLD
+379 ENMPQIVNTVLD
-391 LLEKLA
+391 LLDKLA

-402 VSNTLTSSETDWKAF
+402 VSNALTSSETDWKAF

-422 LLGSQLLGFASTITG
+422 LLGSQLLGFVSTITG

-447 AIGQLGSGVKQLNV
+447 AIGQLGSGVKGLSV
-461 PMLAFGAVLVK
+461 PMLAFGGVLVK
-472 QMATNEDFRNSVS
+472 QMATNEDFRESVGE
-485 KLMSSLGQLATR
+485 LMSSLGQLATK
-497 LFEVFTSMADSGA
+497 LFDVFASMADSGA
-510 LTNVLEALI
+510 LTNVLEALV

-526 DIINKLPTPVL
+526 NIINELPTPVL
-537 EAFIYAIIAGSTLNK
+537 EAFIYAIIAGSTASK
-552 IGGFTASIIQMGAAM
+552 IGTFAASIISMGQSM
-567 KDTAAQVVN
+567 KATGAQIIDFAKRLKTLTSVL
-576 FSKKIKNLATSGL
+576 SGSSIATSV
-589 GSLNGILPSGGGGI
+589 GSGAKKAEGGI
-603 VNTASSG
+603 AESVKSQMDSLSS
-610 VQDAIDAVNGQL
+610 A
-622 DNLGG
+622 
-627 VSQQLTK
+627 SQQLTK
-634 GQNIMKTMRMGIEN
+634 AQSMMKTMRMGIQN
-648 IIFIAGAI
+648 IILIAGAI
-656 AAMGKALEIAYKSI
+656 AAMAVALRVAYVAI
-670 PDDLAGL
+670 PDDIGGL
-677 AAKLAV
+677 AAKLGV
-683 MAVVVAA
+683 VAVVVGAM
-690 VAGLGVA
+690 AGLGYA
-697 IDKVKISQKSILKMI
+697 IEKVKISQSSIFKMI
-712 EIAGAVGL
+712 EIAGSVAL
-720 MGVALAVAGSA
+720 MGIALAVTNSA
-731 VPSNLGELAIKLTA
+731 VPSDLGELASKLTS
-745 IISVIAIFGAM
+745 IISVIVIFGTI
-756 AKAIDMA
+756 AKVIDMA
-763 KISNKSIITLV
+763 KISNKSIITLIGIAGTLAAMGV
-774 AISGSIAVVGASLG
+774 ALAL
-788 IANAAIPNDVAA
+788 ANAAIPNDVAV
-800 LSNKMAIL
+800 LSGKMAIL
-808 VGVVT
+808 AGVVT
-813 VIGGLSVL
+813 AIGGLSVL
-821 IEKIGV
+821 IEKMGV
-827 SFKSIGILASV
+827 SFKSIGVLASV

-861 SMAAKLGVM
+861 SMSAKLGVM

-875 ITAVIMTIIGA
+875 VAAIIMGIIGK
-886 FAQYVGLGAVV
+886 FAQYVGLGAIV

-917 YAAQINYANL
+917 YAAQIDYAKLTILEL
-927 ALLEVAISLSAVV
+927 AIALSSVI
-940 LGIIGSF
+940 LGIIGAF
-947 AAFIALGAVVTAVLS
+947 AGFVALGSIVTAVLS

-969 MALAKASEEAAKI
+969 MALAKVSEEATKV
-982 DLVSLLKF
+982 DLASLLKF
-990 EGSLAVVSTIMAL
+990 EGSLAVVSAIMAL

-1013 GATAAAFLSGAFL
+1013 GATASAFLSGAFL
-1026 VTVIALST
+1026 VAVIALAT
-1034 ASDYAKK
+1034 ASEYAKK
-1041 VDGDSLLSVSVAL
+1041 VDGNSLVSISVAL
-1054 AKIAAIQ
+1054 AEIAAIQ
-1061 AVLTPVLAVAAVGTT
+1061 AVLTPVLAVASVGAT
-1076 LSLFIS
+1076 LSAFIS
-1082 GALIKIASG
+1082 GALIAIAAG

-1100 GINPSDIDG
+1100 EINPEDIDG
-1109 LQAIV
+1109 LQTIV

-1122 GGFWSSLGKAASSG
+1122 GGFWNSLGKAASSG
-1136 ALATLANNIK
+1136 ALAVLANNIK
-1146 NITEHIKQA
+1146 SITKNIKQA
-1155 IENLEEVNS
+1155 IENLEEINS
-1164 LVGVNNVDL
+1164 LVGADNVDL
-1173 YVDKVIHVV
+1173 YVDKVIHIV
-1182 ERLSEITLGKYTK
+1182 EKLSEITLGEYTK
-1195 NIENAGSSS
+1195 NIENAVSST
-1204 AIEKLASN
+1204 AVEKLAKN
-1212 IGKIIGQVKGIVS
+1212 IGKIIEQVKGIVN

-1236 GAVDEMVAKAIG
+1236 GAVDEMVTKAIG

-1272 QVADDVENI
+1272 QVAKDVENI
-1281 TKTAGQI
+1281 TKTAEQI

-1302 QELTDSGVDV
+1302 QELTDNGVDV
-1312 EAKVQQATDILADF
+1312 EAKVQQAAGILADF

-1372 DSLKAFADANVDVG
+1372 DSLKAFTDANIDVG

-1440 KFFVENNVDVDT
+1440 KFFVDNNVDVGT
-1452 VVDNVKTIINKF
+1452 VVENTKTIINKF

-1487 AENVN
+1487 ADNVN
-1492 KILATAKGV
+1492 KILETAKGI
-1501 IENVRY
+1501 IEKVRY
-1507 FADNNIDV
+1507 FADNNVDV

-1585 NTSMWRMVDEINY
+1585 NTSMWKMVDEINY

-1611 EGASFAGGEQR
+1611 EGATFAGGEQR
-1622 VNEMGF
+1622 VKEMDF

-1682 NTIGQNYAQNF
+1682 NTIGQSYAQNF

-1705 TQGTQMA
+1705 KQGTQMA
-1712 TNLKDGILSKFQ
+1712 NNLKDGILSKFQ

-1752 QSMAQKLIDGLSSKN
+1752 QSMAQKLIDGLNSKN
-1767 SEFYNIGANAVK
+1767 SEFYNIGQNAVI
-1779 GFANGTGVVDFY
+1779 GFANGTGAVDFY
-1791 SMGRSIASSFIK
+1791 SMGRSIAGSFIQ

-1814 WRTTY
+1814 WKTTY
-1819 ESGAFAVQGL
+1819 ESGAFAVQGMV
-1829 IEGMDSEQRNLVNK
+1829 EGMASEQRNLVNK
-1843 AESLAGAVQTAF
+1843 AESLASAVQNAF
-1855 NGTKATI
+1855 DGTSASI
-1862 TPDIGSTARR
+1862 TPELNSTAQR

-1877 ASTPEMFAD
+1877 ASTPEMFD
-1886 GQVTSNGRVVINQTN
+1886 NEQIGGNGRVVINQTN

-1912 NRDLRWQLSTI
+1912 NRDLRWQLSIV

>member
-33 DLSATLKQSEKDL
+33 DLSNTLKQSEKDL
-46 SNTGKAARDA
+46 SSTGKAARDA
-56 GKELDSIRN
+56 GKELDNIRN
-65 DSIKALSSAATDCLQ
+65 DSIKALSSAAADCLQ
-80 SFLNLQNS
+80 AFLNLQNS
-88 IGGLS
+88 IGDLS
-93 SSFANFRGAGA
+93 SSFANFRSAGA

-118 NAVAGVSTAVGGLIA
+118 NAVAGVSTALGGLIA

-181 FSTIN
+181 FSTIS

-193 FGNSVEDIGPLLD
+193 FGNAVEDIGPLLD
-206 KVGNVALANGTS
+206 KVGNVALANGIS

-250 WAALGKQVGKSAG
+250 WSALGKQVGKSAG

-326 GFKALDDGL
+326 GFKALNDGL

-348 VLTSSTETGKRMQ
+348 VLTSSTETGQRMQ

-422 LLGSQLLGFASTITG
+422 LLGSQLLGFVSTVTG

-497 LFEVFTSMADSGA
+497 LFEVFTSVADSGA

-537 EAFIYAIIAGSTLNK
+537 EAFIYAIIAGSTINK
-552 IGGFTASIIQMGAAM
+552 IGGFTTSIIQMGAAM
-567 KDTAAQVVN
+567 KDTAVQVVN
-576 FSKKIKNLATSGL
+576 FSKKIKNLATNGL
-589 GSLNGILPSGGGGI
+589 GSLNGILPSGGGK
-603 VNTASSG
+603 VTNTASSG

-677 AAKLAV
+677 TAKLVV
-683 MAVVVAA
+683 MGVVVGA
-690 VAGLGVA
+690 VAGLGIA
-697 IDKVKISQKSILKMI
+697 IDKVKVSQKSILKMI
-712 EIAGAVGL
+712 EIAGAIAL
-720 MGVALAVAGSA
+720 MGVALAMAGSA
-731 VPSNLGELAIKLTA
+731 VPSDLGELAIKLTS

-756 AKAIDMA
+756 AKVIDMA
-763 KISNKSIITLV
+763 KISNKSIITLIGI
-774 AISGSIAVVGASLG
+774 AGSIAVVGASLG

-808 VGVVT
+808 TGVVT
-813 VIGGLSVL
+813 AIGGLSVL

-838 AAVIALAGAALMI
+838 AAVIALAGAALMV

-861 SMAAKLGVM
+861 SMSAKLGVM

-875 ITAVIMTIIGA
+875 VAATIMGIIGM

-897 TAVLSGAL
+897 TAVLSGTL
-905 ALSAIALATASN
+905 ALSAI
-917 YAAQINYANL
+917 
-927 ALLEVAISLSAVV
+927 
-940 LGIIGSF
+940 
-947 AAFIALGAVVTAVLS
+947 
-962 GALLLSA
+962 
-969 MALAKASEEAAKI
+969 ALAKASEEAAKI
-982 DLVSLLKF
+982 DLASLLKF
-990 EGSLAVVSTIMAL
+990 EGSLVVVSTIMAL
-1003 LTPIAAIGAV
+1003 LTPIAAIGAA

-1026 VTVIALST
+1026 VAVIALST

-1041 VDGDSLLSVSVAL
+1041 VDGNSLVSVSAAL
-1054 AKIAAIQ
+1054 AEIAAIQ
-1061 AVLTPVLAVAAVGTT
+1061 AVITPVLAVAAVGTT
-1076 LSLFIS
+1076 LSVFVS
-1082 GALIKIASG
+1082 GALIKIVAG

-1122 GGFWSSLGKAASSG
+1122 GGFWSSLGKAASSS
-1136 ALATLANNIK
+1136 ALTTLAKNIK
-1146 NITEHIKQA
+1146 NITESIKQA

-1173 YVDKVIHVV
+1173 YVDKVLHVV
-1182 ERLSEITLGKYTK
+1182 ERLSEISLGKYTK
-1195 NIENAGSSS
+1195 NIENAGSST
-1204 AIEKLASN
+1204 AIEKLANN
-1212 IGKIIGQVKGIVS
+1212 IGKIIEQVKGIVT

-1272 QVADDVENI
+1272 QVANDVENI
-1281 TKTAGQI
+1281 TKTAGRI

-1312 EAKVQQATDILADF
+1312 ESKVRQATDILADF

-1415 AGYVNTTVENVGTIL
+1415 VGYVNTTVENVGTIL
-1430 GSAQS
+1430 SSAQT

-1440 KFFVENNVDVDT
+1440 KFFIDNNIDVDT
-1452 VVDNVKTIINKF
+1452 VVDSVKAIINKF

-1487 AENVN
+1487 ADNVN
-1492 KILATAKGV
+1492 KILGTAKGV

-1534 LADINIDGGTAVQ
+1534 LADINIDGGTAVK

-1622 VNEMGF
+1622 VSQMDF

-1648 VTAEKLTGIQ
+1648 VTAEKLTGIKA
-1658 TVVEFINNNLLTLS
+1658 VVEFINNNLLTLS
-1672 TKLNEYASNL
+1672 TRLNEYANTL
-1682 NTIGQNYAQNF
+1682 NTVGQNYAQNF

-1705 TQGTQMA
+1705 TQGAQMA
-1712 TNLKDGILSKFQ
+1712 DNLKNGILSKFQ

-1752 QSMAQKLIDGLSSKN
+1752 QSMAQKLIDGLNSKS
-1767 SEFYNIGANAVK
+1767 SEFYNSGVNAVQ

-1791 SMGRSIASSFIK
+1791 SMGRGIAGSLIQ

-1808 GEQGSP
+1808 GKQGSP
-1814 WRTTY
+1814 WKTTF
-1819 ESGAFAVQGL
+1819 ESGAFAVQGMV
-1829 IEGMDSEQRNLVNK
+1829 EGMASEQRNLVNK

-1855 NGTKATI
+1855 SGTTATI
-1862 TPDIGSTARR
+1862 TPEFGSTARR

-1877 ASTPEMFAD
+1877 ASTPEMFAG
-1886 GQVTSNGRVVINQTN
+1886 GQVMSNGRVVINQTN

>member
-18 SQLISSLDNASKAVS
+18 SQLVSSLDNASKGIS
-33 DLSATLKQSEKDL
+33 DLSKALKQSEKDL
-46 SNTGKAARDA
+46 SNTGKAAKDA
-56 GKELDSIRN
+56 GKEV
-65 DSIKALSSAATDCLQ
+65 DSIKTDSIKDLSNAVSDCAK

-88 IGGLS
+88 IGELS
-93 SSFANFRGAGA
+93 SSFANVRSAGA
-104 NLFSDITTSANAAV
+104 NLFSDITTSANAAI
-118 NAVAGVSTAVGGLIA
+118 NAVAGVSTAIGGLIA

-151 QLIGLTHSVEGAN
+151 QLIGLTHSIEGAN

-181 FSTIN
+181 FSTIS

-193 FGNSVEDIGPLLD
+193 FGNAVEDIGPLLN
-206 KVGNVALANGTS
+206 KVGNVALANGVS
-218 IDEMARRYAETTSMS
+218 IDEMARRYAETTSQQ

-263 EVRDSLEGVGIDVET
+263 EVRDSLNMVGIDVET

-319 YTTDAKY
+319 YTTDASY

-361 EVLGR
+361 AVLGR
-366 IGKAIAPIIDRIT
+366 IGKAIAPVIDRIT
-379 DNMPQIVNTVLD
+379 ENMPQIINKVID

-422 LLGSQLLGFASTITG
+422 LLGSQLLGFVSTITG

-447 AIGQLGSGVKQLNV
+447 AIGQLGSGVKGLSV
-461 PMLAFGAVLVK
+461 PMLAFGGVLVK
-472 QMATNEDFRNSVS
+472 QMATNKDFRESVGE
-485 KLMSSLGQLATR
+485 LMSSLGQLATK
-497 LFEVFTSMADSGA
+497 LVDVFASMADSGA
-510 LTNVLEALI
+510 LTSVLEALV

-526 DIINKLPTPVL
+526 NIINELPTPVL
-537 EAFIYAIIAGSTLNK
+537 EAFIYAIIAGSTASK
-552 IGGFTASIIQMGAAM
+552 IGTFTASIISMGQSM
-567 KDTAAQVVN
+567 KSTGTQIIDFA
-576 FSKKIKNLATSGL
+576 KKLKTLTSVLSGSSIATSV
-589 GSLNGILPSGGGGI
+589 GSGAKKAEGGI
-603 VNTASSG
+603 TESVKSQMDSLSS
-610 VQDAIDAVNGQL
+610 A
-622 DNLGG
+622 
-627 VSQQLTK
+627 SQQLTK
-634 GQNIMKTMRMGIEN
+634 AQSMMKTMRMGIQN
-648 IIFIAGAI
+648 IILIAGAI
-656 AAMGKALEIAYKSI
+656 AAMGVALRVAYVAI
-670 PDDLAGL
+670 PDDIGGL
-677 AAKLAV
+677 SAKLGV
-683 MAVVVAA
+683 MAVVMAA
-690 VAGLGVA
+690 MAGLGYA
-697 IDKVKISQKSILKMI
+697 IEKVKISQSSILKMI
-712 EIAGAVGL
+712 EIAGSVAL
-720 MGVALAVAGSA
+720 MGIALAVTNSA
-731 VPSNLGELAIKLTA
+731 VPEDLGELGNKLTN
-745 IISVIAIFGAM
+745 IISVIIIFGTI

-763 KISNKSIITLV
+763 KISNKSIITLIGIAGSLAALGV
-774 AISGSIAVVGASLG
+774 ALAL
-788 IANAAIPNDVAA
+788 ANAAIPNDVAV
-800 LSNKMAIL
+800 LSDKMVIL
-808 VGVVT
+808 TGVVT
-813 VIGGLSVL
+813 AIAGLSIL
-821 IEKIGV
+821 IEKMGV

-861 SMAAKLGVM
+861 SMSAKLGVM

-875 ITAVIMTIIGA
+875 VAAIIMGIIGK

-905 ALSAIALATASN
+905 ALSAVALATVSN

-927 ALLEVAISLSAVV
+927 AILEIAVGLSAVV

-969 MALAKASEEAAKI
+969 IALAKVSEEAARI
-982 DLVSLLKF
+982 DLASLLKF
-990 EGSLAVVSTIMAL
+990 EGSLAVVSAIMAL

-1013 GATAAAFLSGAFL
+1013 GATASAFLSGAFL
-1026 VTVIALST
+1026 VAVIALST

-1041 VDGDSLLSVSVAL
+1041 VDGNSLVNISVAL
-1054 AKIAAIQ
+1054 AEIAGIQ
-1061 AVLTPVLAVAAVGTT
+1061 AILTPVLAVASVGAT
-1076 LSLFIS
+1076 LSAFIS
-1082 GALIKIASG
+1082 GALIAIAAG

-1100 GINPSDIDG
+1100 EINPDDIDG
-1109 LQAIV
+1109 LQTIV

-1122 GGFWSSLGKAASSG
+1122 GGFWNSLGKAASSG
-1136 ALATLANNIK
+1136 ALAVLANNIK
-1146 NITEHIKQA
+1146 SITKNIKQA
-1155 IENLEEVNS
+1155 IESLEEINS
-1164 LVGVNNVDL
+1164 LVGANNVDL
-1173 YVDKVIHVV
+1173 YVDKVIHIV
-1182 ERLSEITLGKYTK
+1182 EKLSEISLGEYTK
-1195 NIENAGSSS
+1195 NIEGAVSST
-1204 AIEKLASN
+1204 AIEKLAKN
-1212 IGKIIGQVKGIVS
+1212 ISKIIEQVKGIVN

-1272 QVADDVENI
+1272 QVANDVENI
-1281 TKTAGQI
+1281 TKTAEQI

-1302 QELTDSGVDV
+1302 QELTDNGVDV
-1312 EAKVQQATDILADF
+1312 EAKVQQAADILADF

-1357 ATAIGNIVSTAKTIV
+1357 ATAIGNIVNTAKTIV
-1372 DSLKAFADANVDVG
+1372 DSLKTFTDANIDVG

-1440 KFFVENNVDVDT
+1440 KFFVDNNVDVST
-1452 VVDNVKTIINKF
+1452 VVENTKAIINKF
-1464 AEIEITGENLQKTSE
+1464 AEIEITGDNLQKTSE

-1487 AENVN
+1487 ADNVN
-1492 KILATAKGV
+1492 KILETAKGV
-1501 IENVRY
+1501 IEKVRY
-1507 FADNNIDV
+1507 FTDNNIDV

-1534 LADINIDGGTAVQ
+1534 LADINIDGGTAVK

-1585 NTSMWRMVDEINY
+1585 NTSMWKMVDEINY

-1611 EGASFAGGEQR
+1611 EGATFAGGEQR
-1622 VNEMGF
+1622 VKEMDF

-1658 TVVEFINNNLLTLS
+1658 TVVDFINNNLLTLS

-1682 NTIGQNYAQNF
+1682 NTIGQSYAQNF

-1705 TQGTQMA
+1705 QQGTQMA
-1712 TNLKDGILSKFQ
+1712 NNLKDGILSKFQ

-1752 QSMAQKLIDGLSSKN
+1752 QSMAQKLIDGLNSKN
-1767 SEFYNIGANAVK
+1767 SEFYNIGQNAVI
-1779 GFANGTGVVDFY
+1779 GFSNGTGAVNFY
-1791 SMGRSIASSFIK
+1791 SLGRSIAGSFIQ

-1814 WRTTY
+1814 WKTTY
-1819 ESGAFAVQGL
+1819 ESGAFAVQGMV
-1829 IEGMDSEQRNLVNK
+1829 EGMASEQRNLVNK
-1843 AESLAGAVQTAF
+1843 AESLASAVQSAF
-1855 NGTKATI
+1855 DGTSASI
-1862 TPDIGSTARR
+1862 TPELNSTAQR

-1877 ASTPEMFAD
+1877 ASTPEMFD
-1886 GQVTSNGRVVINQTN
+1886 NEQIGGNGRVVINQTN

>member
-18 SQLISSLDNASKAVS
+18 SQLVSSLDNASKGIS
-33 DLSATLKQSEKDL
+33 DLSKALKQSEKDL
-46 SNTGKAARDA
+46 SNTGKAAEDA
-56 GKELDSIRN
+56 GKEV
-65 DSIKALSSAATDCLQ
+65 DSIKTDPIKDLSNAVSDCAK

-88 IGGLS
+88 IGELS
-93 SSFANFRGAGA
+93 SSFANVRSAGA
-104 NLFSDITTSANAAV
+104 NLFSDITTSANAAI
-118 NAVAGVSTAVGGLIA
+118 NAVAGVSTAIGGLIA

-151 QLIGLTHSVEGAN
+151 QLIGLTHSIEGAN

-181 FSTIN
+181 FSTIS

-193 FGNSVEDIGPLLD
+193 FGNAVEDIGPLLN
-206 KVGNVALANGTS
+206 KVGNVALANGVS
-218 IDEMARRYAETTSMS
+218 IDEMARRYAETTSQQ

-263 EVRDSLEGVGIDVET
+263 EVRDSLNMVGIDVET

-319 YTTDAKY
+319 YTTDASY

-348 VLTSSTETGKRMQ
+348 VLTSSTETGQRMQ
-361 EVLGR
+361 AVLGR
-366 IGKAIAPIIDRIT
+366 IGKAIAPVIDRIT
-379 DNMPQIVNTVLD
+379 NNMPQIINKVID

-422 LLGSQLLGFASTITG
+422 LLGSQLLGFVSTITG

-447 AIGQLGSGVKQLNV
+447 AIGQLGSGVKGLSV
-461 PMLAFGAVLVK
+461 PMLAFGGVLVK
-472 QMATNEDFRNSVS
+472 QMATNKDFRESVGE
-485 KLMSSLGQLATR
+485 LMSSLGQLATK
-497 LFEVFTSMADSGA
+497 LVDVFASMADSGA
-510 LTNVLEALI
+510 LTSVLEALV

-526 DIINKLPTPVL
+526 NIVNELPTPVL
-537 EAFIYAIIAGSTLNK
+537 EAFIYAIIAGSTASK
-552 IGGFTASIIQMGAAM
+552 IGTFTASIISMGQSM
-567 KDTAAQVVN
+567 KSTGTQIIDFA
-576 FSKKIKNLATSGL
+576 KKLKKLTSVLSGSSIATSV
-589 GSLNGILPSGGGGI
+589 GSGAKKAEGGI
-603 VNTASSG
+603 TESVKSQMDSLSS
-610 VQDAIDAVNGQL
+610 A
-622 DNLGG
+622 
-627 VSQQLTK
+627 SQQLTK
-634 GQNIMKTMRMGIEN
+634 AQSMMKTMRMGIQN
-648 IIFIAGAI
+648 IILIAGAI
-656 AAMGKALEIAYKSI
+656 AAMGVALRVAYVAI
-670 PDDLAGL
+670 PDDIGGL
-677 AAKLAV
+677 SAKLGV

-690 VAGLGVA
+690 MAGLGYA
-697 IDKVKISQKSILKMI
+697 IEKVKISQSSIFKMI
-712 EIAGAVGL
+712 EIAGSVAL
-720 MGVALAVAGSA
+720 MGIALAVTNSA
-731 VPSNLGELAIKLTA
+731 VPEDLGELGNKLTN
-745 IISVIAIFGAM
+745 IISVIVIFGTI
-756 AKAIDMA
+756 AKVIDMA
-763 KISNKSIITLV
+763 KISNKSIITLIGIAGSLAALGV
-774 AISGSIAVVGASLG
+774 ALAL
-788 IANAAIPNDVAA
+788 ANAAIPNDVAV
-800 LSNKMAIL
+800 LSDKMVIL
-808 VGVVT
+808 TGVVT
-813 VIGGLSVL
+813 AIAGLSIL
-821 IEKIGV
+821 IEKMGV
-827 SFKSIGILASV
+827 SFKSIGVLASV

-861 SMAAKLGVM
+861 SMSAKLGAM

-875 ITAVIMTIIGA
+875 VAAIIMGIIGK
-886 FAQYVGLGAVV
+886 FAQYVGLGAIV

-905 ALSAIALATASN
+905 ALSAIALATVSN

-927 ALLEVAISLSAVV
+927 AILEIAVGLSAVV

-969 MALAKASEEAAKI
+969 IALAKASEEAARI
-982 DLVSLLKF
+982 DLASLLKF

-1013 GATAAAFLSGAFL
+1013 GATASAFLSGAFL
-1026 VTVIALST
+1026 VAVIALST

-1041 VDGDSLLSVSVAL
+1041 VDGNSLVNISVAL
-1054 AKIAAIQ
+1054 AEIAGIQ
-1061 AVLTPVLAVAAVGTT
+1061 AILTPVLAVASVGAT
-1076 LSLFIS
+1076 LSAFIS
-1082 GALIKIASG
+1082 GALIAIAAG

-1100 GINPSDIDG
+1100 EINPEDIDG
-1109 LQAIV
+1109 LQTVV

-1122 GGFWSSLGKAASSG
+1122 GGFWNSLGKAASSG
-1136 ALATLANNIK
+1136 ALAVLANNIK
-1146 NITEHIKQA
+1146 SITKNIKQA
-1155 IENLEEVNS
+1155 IESLEEINS
-1164 LVGVNNVDL
+1164 LVGANNVDL
-1173 YVDKVIHVV
+1173 YVDKVIHIV
-1182 ERLSEITLGKYTK
+1182 EKLSEISLGEYTK
-1195 NIENAGSSS
+1195 NIEGAVSST
-1204 AIEKLASN
+1204 AIEKLAKN
-1212 IGKIIGQVKGIVS
+1212 ISKIIEQVKGIVN

-1248 IMESFAGIQLE
+1248 IMQSFAGIQLE

-1272 QVADDVENI
+1272 QVANDVENI
-1281 TKTAGQI
+1281 TKTAEQI

-1302 QELTDSGVDV
+1302 QELTDNGVDV
-1312 EAKVQQATDILADF
+1312 EAKVQQAADILADF

-1372 DSLKAFADANVDVG
+1372 DSLKTFTDANIDVG

-1440 KFFVENNVDVDT
+1440 KFFVDNNVDVST
-1452 VVDNVKTIINKF
+1452 VVDSTKAIINKF
-1464 AEIEITGENLQKTSE
+1464 AEIEITGDNLQKTSE

-1487 AENVN
+1487 ADNVN
-1492 KILATAKGV
+1492 KILETAKGV
-1501 IENVRY
+1501 IEKVRY

-1534 LADINIDGGTAVQ
+1534 LADINIDGGTAVK

-1585 NTSMWRMVDEINY
+1585 NTSMWKMVDEINY

-1611 EGASFAGGEQR
+1611 EGATFAGGEQR
-1622 VNEMGF
+1622 VKEMDF

-1658 TVVEFINNNLLTLS
+1658 TVVDFINNNLLTLS

-1682 NTIGQNYAQNF
+1682 NTIGQSYAQNF

-1705 TQGTQMA
+1705 QQGTQMA
-1712 TNLKDGILSKFQ
+1712 NNLKDGILSKFQ

-1740 VNDKIGDEYAQG
+1740 VNDKIGDEYGQG
-1752 QSMAQKLIDGLSSKN
+1752 QSMAQKLIDGLNSKN
-1767 SEFYNIGANAVK
+1767 SEFYNIGQNAVI
-1779 GFANGTGVVDFY
+1779 GFSNGTGAVNFY
-1791 SMGRSIASSFIK
+1791 SLGRSIAGSFIQ

-1814 WRTTY
+1814 WKTTY
-1819 ESGAFAVQGL
+1819 ESGAFAVQGMV
-1829 IEGMDSEQRNLVNK
+1829 EGMASEQRNLVNK
-1843 AESLAGAVQTAF
+1843 AESLASAVQNAF
-1855 NGTKATI
+1855 DGTSASI
-1862 TPDIGSTARR
+1862 TPELNSTAQR

-1877 ASTPEMFAD
+1877 ASTPEMFD
-1886 GQVTSNGRVVINQTN
+1886 NEQIGGNGRVVINQTN

-1912 NRDLRWQLSTI
+1912 NRDLRWQLSIV

>member
-18 SQLISSLDNASKAVS
+18 SQLVSSLDNASKGIS
-33 DLSATLKQSEKDL
+33 DLSKALKQSEKDL
-46 SNTGKAARDA
+46 SNTGKAAKDA
-56 GKELDSIRN
+56 GKEVDSIKN
-65 DSIKALSSAATDCLQ
+65 DPIKALSSAASDCAK

-88 IGGLS
+88 IGELS
-93 SSFANFRGAGA
+93 SSFANVRSAGA
-104 NLFSDITTSANAAV
+104 NLFSDITTSANAAI
-118 NAVAGVSTAVGGLIA
+118 NAVAGVSTAIGGLIA

-151 QLIGLTHSVEGAN
+151 QLIGLTHSIEGAN

-181 FSTIN
+181 FSTIS

-193 FGNSVEDIGPLLD
+193 FGNSVEDVGTLLD
-206 KVGNVALANGTS
+206 KVGNVALANGVS
-218 IDEMARRYAETTSMS
+218 IDEMARRYAETTSQQ

-263 EVRDSLEGVGIDVET
+263 EVRDSLNMVGIDVET

-319 YTTDAKY
+319 YTTDASY

-348 VLTSSTETGKRMQ
+348 VLTSSTETGQRMQ
-361 EVLGR
+361 AVLGR
-366 IGKAIAPIIDRIT
+366 IGKAIAPVIDRIT
-379 DNMPQIVNTVLD
+379 ENMPQIINKVID

-422 LLGSQLLGFASTITG
+422 LLGSQLLGFVSTITG

-447 AIGQLGSGVKQLNV
+447 AIGQLGSGVKGLSV
-461 PMLAFGAVLVK
+461 PMLAFGGVLVK
-472 QMATNEDFRNSVS
+472 QMATNKDFRESVGE
-485 KLMSSLGQLATR
+485 LMSSLGQLATK
-497 LFEVFTSMADSGA
+497 LFDVFASMADSGA
-510 LTNVLEALI
+510 LTNVLEALV

-526 DIINKLPTPVL
+526 NIINELPTPVL
-537 EAFIYAIIAGSTLNK
+537 EAFIYAIIAGSTASK
-552 IGGFTASIIQMGAAM
+552 IGTFTASIISMGQSM
-567 KDTAAQVVN
+567 KSTGTQIIDFA
-576 FSKKIKNLATSGL
+576 KKLKKLTSVLSGSSIATSV
-589 GSLNGILPSGGGGI
+589 GSGAKKAEGGI
-603 VNTASSG
+603 TESVKSQMDSLSS
-610 VQDAIDAVNGQL
+610 A
-622 DNLGG
+622 
-627 VSQQLTK
+627 SQQLTK
-634 GQNIMKTMRMGIEN
+634 AQSMMKTMRMGIQN
-648 IIFIAGAI
+648 IILVAGAI
-656 AAMGKALEIAYKSI
+656 AAMGVALRVAYVAI
-670 PDDLAGL
+670 PDDIGGL
-677 AAKLAV
+677 SAKLGV

-690 VAGLGVA
+690 MAGLGYA
-697 IDKVKISQKSILKMI
+697 IEKVKISQSSIFKMI
-712 EIAGAVGL
+712 EIAGSVAL
-720 MGVALAVAGSA
+720 MGIALAVTNSA
-731 VPSNLGELAIKLTA
+731 VPEDLGELGNKLTN
-745 IISVIAIFGAM
+745 IISVIVIFGTI
-756 AKAIDMA
+756 AKVIDMA
-763 KISNKSIITLV
+763 KISNKSIITLIGIAGSLAALGV
-774 AISGSIAVVGASLG
+774 ALAL
-788 IANAAIPNDVAA
+788 ANAAIPNDVAV
-800 LSNKMAIL
+800 LSDKMAIL

-813 VIGGLSVL
+813 AIGGLSVL
-821 IEKIGV
+821 IEKMGV
-827 SFKSIGILASV
+827 SFKSIGVLASV

-861 SMAAKLGVM
+861 SMSAKLGAM

-875 ITAVIMTIIGA
+875 VAAIIMGIIGK

-905 ALSAIALATASN
+905 ALSAVALATVSN

-927 ALLEVAISLSAVV
+927 AILEIAVGLSAIV
-940 LGIIGSF
+940 LGIIGGF

-969 MALAKASEEAAKI
+969 IALAKASEEAARI
-982 DLVSLLKF
+982 DLASLLKF

-1013 GATAAAFLSGAFL
+1013 GATASAFLSGAFL
-1026 VTVIALST
+1026 VAVIALST

-1041 VDGDSLLSVSVAL
+1041 VDGNSLVNISVAL
-1054 AKIAAIQ
+1054 AEIAGIQ
-1061 AVLTPVLAVAAVGTT
+1061 AILTPVLAVASVGAT
-1076 LSLFIS
+1076 LSAFIS
-1082 GALIKIASG
+1082 GALIAIAAG

-1100 GINPSDIDG
+1100 EINPGDIDG
-1109 LQAIV
+1109 LQTIV

-1122 GGFWSSLGKAASSG
+1122 GGFWNSLGKAASSG
-1136 ALATLANNIK
+1136 ALAVLANNIK
-1146 NITEHIKQA
+1146 SITKNIKQA
-1155 IENLEEVNS
+1155 IESLEEINS
-1164 LVGVNNVDL
+1164 LVGANNVDL
-1173 YVDKVIHVV
+1173 YVDKVIHIV
-1182 ERLSEITLGKYTK
+1182 EKLSEISLGEYTK
-1195 NIENAGSSS
+1195 NIEGAVSST
-1204 AIEKLASN
+1204 AIEKLAKN
-1212 IGKIIGQVKGIVS
+1212 ISKIIEQVKGIVN

-1272 QVADDVENI
+1272 QVANDVENI
-1281 TKTAGQI
+1281 TKTAEQI

-1302 QELTDSGVDV
+1302 QELTDNGVDV
-1312 EAKVQQATDILADF
+1312 EAKVQQAADILADF

-1357 ATAIGNIVSTAKTIV
+1357 ATAIGNIVNTAKTIV
-1372 DSLKAFADANVDVG
+1372 DSLKTFTDANIDVG

-1440 KFFVENNVDVDT
+1440 KFFVDNNVDVST
-1452 VVDNVKTIINKF
+1452 VVENTKAIINKF
-1464 AEIEITGENLQKTSE
+1464 AEIEITGDNLQKTSE

-1487 AENVN
+1487 ADNVN
-1492 KILATAKGV
+1492 KILETAKGV
-1501 IENVRY
+1501 IEKVRY

-1534 LADINIDGGTAVQ
+1534 LADINIDGGTAVK

-1585 NTSMWRMVDEINY
+1585 NTSMWKMVDEINY

-1611 EGASFAGGEQR
+1611 EGATFAGGEQR
-1622 VNEMGF
+1622 VKEMDF

-1658 TVVEFINNNLLTLS
+1658 TVVDFINNNLLTLS

-1682 NTIGQNYAQNF
+1682 NTIGQSYAQNF

-1705 TQGTQMA
+1705 QQGTQMA
-1712 TNLKDGILSKFQ
+1712 NNLKDGILSKFQ

-1740 VNDKIGDEYAQG
+1740 VNDKIGDEYGQG
-1752 QSMAQKLIDGLSSKN
+1752 QSMAQKLIDGLNSKN
-1767 SEFYNIGANAVK
+1767 SEFYNIGQNAVI
-1779 GFANGTGVVDFY
+1779 GFSNGTGAVNFY
-1791 SMGRSIASSFIK
+1791 SLGRSIAGSFIQ

-1814 WRTTY
+1814 WKTTY
-1819 ESGAFAVQGL
+1819 ESGAFAVQGMV
-1829 IEGMDSEQRNLVNK
+1829 EGMASEQRNLVNK
-1843 AESLAGAVQTAF
+1843 AESLASAVQNAF
-1855 NGTKATI
+1855 DGTSASI
-1862 TPDIGSTARR
+1862 TPELNSTAQR

-1877 ASTPEMFAD
+1877 ASTPEMFD
-1886 GQVTSNGRVVINQTN
+1886 NEQISGNGRVVINQTN

>member
-18 SQLISSLDNASKAVS
+18 SQLVSSLDNASKGIS
-33 DLSATLKQSEKDL
+33 DLSKALKQSEKDL
-46 SNTGKAARDA
+46 SNTGKAAKDA
-56 GKELDSIRN
+56 GKEV
-65 DSIKALSSAATDCLQ
+65 DSIKNDPIEALSSAASDCAK

-88 IGGLS
+88 IGELS
-93 SSFANFRGAGA
+93 SSFANVRSAGA
-104 NLFSDITTSANAAV
+104 NLFSDITTSANAAI
-118 NAVAGVSTAVGGLIA
+118 NAVAGVSTAIGGLIA

-181 FSTIN
+181 FSTIS

-193 FGNSVEDIGPLLD
+193 FGNAVEDIGPLLN
-206 KVGNVALANGTS
+206 KVGNVALANGVS
-218 IDEMARRYAETTSMS
+218 IDEMARRYAETTSQQ

-263 EVRDSLEGVGIDVET
+263 EVRDSLNMVGIDVET

-319 YTTDAKY
+319 YTTDAQY

-348 VLTSSTETGKRMQ
+348 VLTSSTETGQRMQ
-361 EVLGR
+361 AVLGR
-366 IGKAIAPIIDRIT
+366 IGKAIAPVIDRIT
-379 DNMPQIVNTVLD
+379 NNMPQIINKVID

-422 LLGSQLLGFASTITG
+422 LLGSQLLGFVSTITG

-447 AIGQLGSGVKQLNV
+447 AIGQLGSGVKGLSV
-461 PMLAFGAVLVK
+461 PMLAFGGVLVK
-472 QMATNEDFRNSVS
+472 QMATNKDFRESVGE
-485 KLMSSLGQLATR
+485 LMSSLGQLATK
-497 LFEVFTSMADSGA
+497 LFDVFASMADSGV
-510 LTNVLEALI
+510 LTSVLEALV

-526 DIINKLPTPVL
+526 NIINELPTPVL
-537 EAFIYAIIAGSTLNK
+537 EAFIYAIIAGSTASK
-552 IGGFTASIIQMGAAM
+552 IGTFTASIISMGQSM
-567 KDTAAQVVN
+567 KSTGTQIIDFA
-576 FSKKIKNLATSGL
+576 KKLKTLTSVLSGSSIATSV
-589 GSLNGILPSGGGGI
+589 GSGAKKAEGGI
-603 VNTASSG
+603 TESVKSQMDSLSS
-610 VQDAIDAVNGQL
+610 A
-622 DNLGG
+622 
-627 VSQQLTK
+627 SQQLTK
-634 GQNIMKTMRMGIEN
+634 AQSMMKTMRMGIQN
-648 IIFIAGAI
+648 IILIAGAI
-656 AAMGKALEIAYKSI
+656 AAMAVALRVAYVAI
-670 PDDLAGL
+670 PDDIGGL
-677 AAKLAV
+677 VAKLSV
-683 MAVVVAA
+683 IAVVVAA
-690 VAGLGVA
+690 MAGLGYA
-697 IDKVKISQKSILKMI
+697 IEKVKISQSSIFKMI
-712 EIAGAVGL
+712 EIAGSVAL
-720 MGVALAVAGSA
+720 MGIALAVTNSA
-731 VPSNLGELAIKLTA
+731 VPEDLGELGNKLTN
-745 IISVIAIFGAM
+745 IISVIVIFGTI

-763 KISNKSIITLV
+763 KISNKSIITLIGIAGSLAALGV
-774 AISGSIAVVGASLG
+774 ALAL
-788 IANAAIPNDVAA
+788 ANAAIPNDVAV
-800 LSNKMAIL
+800 LSDKMVIL
-808 VGVVT
+808 TGIVT
-813 VIGGLSVL
+813 AIGGLSIL
-821 IEKIGV
+821 IEKMGV

-861 SMAAKLGVM
+861 SMSAKLGAM

-875 ITAVIMTIIGA
+875 VAAIIMGIIGK
-886 FAQYVGLGAVV
+886 FAQYVGLGAIV

-905 ALSAIALATASN
+905 ALSAVALATVSN

-927 ALLEVAISLSAVV
+927 AILEIAVGLSAVV

-969 MALAKASEEAAKI
+969 IALAKASEEAARI
-982 DLVSLLKF
+982 DLASLLKF

-1013 GATAAAFLSGAFL
+1013 GATASAFLSGAFL
-1026 VTVIALST
+1026 VAAIALST
-1034 ASDYAKK
+1034 ASDYSKK
-1041 VDGDSLLSVSVAL
+1041 VDGNSLINISVAL
-1054 AKIAAIQ
+1054 AGIAGIQ
-1061 AVLTPVLAVAAVGTT
+1061 AILTPVLAVASVGAT
-1076 LSLFIS
+1076 LSAFIS
-1082 GALIKIASG
+1082 GALIAIAAG

-1100 GINPSDIDG
+1100 EINPDDIDG
-1109 LQAIV
+1109 LQTIV

-1122 GGFWSSLGKAASSG
+1122 GGFWNSLGKAASSG
-1136 ALATLANNIK
+1136 ALAVLANNIK
-1146 NITEHIKQA
+1146 SITKNIKQA
-1155 IENLEEVNS
+1155 IESLEEINS
-1164 LVGVNNVDL
+1164 LVGANNVDL
-1173 YVDKVIHVV
+1173 YVDKVIHIV
-1182 ERLSEITLGKYTK
+1182 EKLSEISLGEYTK
-1195 NIENAGSSS
+1195 NIEGAVSST
-1204 AIEKLASN
+1204 AIEKLAKN
-1212 IGKIIGQVKGIVS
+1212 IGKIIEQVKGIVN

-1236 GAVDEMVAKAIG
+1236 GAVDEMVTKAIG

-1272 QVADDVENI
+1272 QVANDVENI
-1281 TKTAGQI
+1281 TKTAEQI

-1302 QELTDSGVDV
+1302 QELTDNGVDV
-1312 EAKVQQATDILADF
+1312 EAKVQQAADILADF

-1357 ATAIGNIVSTAKTIV
+1357 ATAIGNIVNTAKTIV
-1372 DSLKAFADANVDVG
+1372 DSLKTFTDANIDVG

-1440 KFFVENNVDVDT
+1440 KFFVDNNVDVGT
-1452 VVDNVKTIINKF
+1452 VVENTKTIINKF

-1487 AENVN
+1487 ADNVN
-1492 KILATAKGV
+1492 KILETAKGI
-1501 IENVRY
+1501 IEKVRY

-1585 NTSMWRMVDEINY
+1585 NTSMWKMVDEINY

-1611 EGASFAGGEQR
+1611 EGATFAGGEQR
-1622 VNEMGF
+1622 VKEMDF

-1633 NKIKEVFT
+1633 NKIKEVFA

-1682 NTIGQNYAQNF
+1682 NTIGQSYAQNF

-1705 TQGTQMA
+1705 KQGAQMA
-1712 TNLKDGILSKFQ
+1712 NNLKDGILSKFQ

-1752 QSMAQKLIDGLSSKN
+1752 QSMAQKLIDGLNSKN
-1767 SEFYNIGANAVK
+1767 SEFYNIGANAVQ
-1779 GFANGTGVVDFY
+1779 GFANGTGAVNFY
-1791 SMGRSIASSFIK
+1791 SMGRSIASSFIQ

-1814 WRTTY
+1814 WRTTF
-1819 ESGAFAVQGL
+1819 ESGAFAVQGMV
-1829 IEGMDSEQRNLVNK
+1829 EGMASEQRNLVNK
-1843 AESLAGAVQTAF
+1843 AESLASAVQNAF
-1855 NGTKATI
+1855 DGTSASI
-1862 TPDIGSTARR
+1862 TPELNSTAQR

-1877 ASTPEMFAD
+1877 ASTPEMFD
-1886 GQVTSNGRVVINQTN
+1886 NEQIGGNGRVVINQTN

>member
-18 SQLISSLDNASKAVS
+18 SQLISSLDNASKAIS
-33 DLSATLKQSEKDL
+33 DLSKALKQSEKDL
-46 SNTGKAARDA
+46 SDTGKAAKDA
-56 GKELDSIRN
+56 GKEV
-65 DSIKALSSAATDCLQ
+65 DSIKNDPIKALANAASDCAK

-88 IGGLS
+88 IGDLS
-93 SSFANFRGAGA
+93 SSFANVRSAGA

-118 NAVAGVSTAVGGLIA
+118 NAVVGVSTAIGGLIA

-181 FSTIN
+181 FSTIS

-193 FGNSVEDIGPLLD
+193 FGNSVEDVGTLLD
-206 KVGNVALANGTS
+206 KVGNVALANGVS

-250 WAALGKQVGKSAG
+250 WSALGKQVGKSAG

-278 VKKAFDTLVDE
+278 VKKAFDTLVDD

-319 YTTDAKY
+319 YTTDAQY

-366 IGKAIAPIIDRIT
+366 IGKAIAPVIDRIT
-379 DNMPQIVNTVLD
+379 NNMPQIVNTVLD

-422 LLGSQLLGFASTITG
+422 LLGSQLLGFVSTITG

-447 AIGQLGSGVKQLNV
+447 AIGQLGSGVKGLSV
-461 PMLAFGAVLVK
+461 PMLAFGGVLVK
-472 QMATNEDFRNSVS
+472 QMATNEDFRESVGE
-485 KLMSSLGQLATR
+485 LMSSLGQLATK
-497 LFEVFTSMADSGA
+497 LFDVFASMADSGA
-510 LTNVLEALI
+510 LTNVLEALV

-526 DIINKLPTPVL
+526 NIINELPTPVL
-537 EAFIYAIIAGSTLNK
+537 EAFIYAIIAGSTASK
-552 IGGFTASIIQMGAAM
+552 IGTFTASIISMGQSM
-567 KDTAAQVVN
+567 KSTGTQIIDFA
-576 FSKKIKNLATSGL
+576 KKIKKLTSVLSGSSIATSV
-589 GSLNGILPSGGGGI
+589 GSGAKKAGGGI
-603 VNTASSG
+603 TESVKSQMDSLSS
-610 VQDAIDAVNGQL
+610 A
-622 DNLGG
+622 
-627 VSQQLTK
+627 SQQLTK
-634 GQNIMKTMRMGIEN
+634 AQSMMKTMRMGIQN
-648 IIFIAGAI
+648 IILIAGAI
-656 AAMGKALEIAYKSI
+656 AAMAVALRVAYVAI
-670 PDDLAGL
+670 PDDIGGL
-677 AAKLAV
+677 AAKLGV
-683 MAVVVAA
+683 IAVVVAA
-690 VAGLGVA
+690 MAGLGYA
-697 IDKVKISQKSILKMI
+697 IEKVKISQSSIFKMI
-712 EIAGAVGL
+712 EIAGSVAL
-720 MGVALAVAGSA
+720 MGIALAITNSA
-731 VPSNLGELAIKLTA
+731 VPADLGELGGKLTN
-745 IISVIAIFGAM
+745 IISVIVIFGTI
-756 AKAIDMA
+756 AKVIDMA
-763 KISNKSIITLV
+763 KISNKSIITLIGIAGTLAAMGV
-774 AISGSIAVVGASLG
+774 ALAL
-788 IANAAIPNDVAA
+788 ANAAIPNDVAV
-800 LSNKMAIL
+800 LSDKMAIL
-808 VGVVT
+808 AGVVT
-813 VIGGLSVL
+813 AIGGLSVL
-821 IEKIGV
+821 IEKMGV
-827 SFKSIGILASV
+827 SFKSIGVLASV
-838 AAVIALAGAALMI
+838 AAVIALAGVALMI

-861 SMAAKLGVM
+861 SMSAKLGVM

-875 ITAVIMTIIGA
+875 VAAIIMGIIGK
-886 FAQYVGLGAVV
+886 FAQYVGLGAIV

-917 YAAQINYANL
+917 YAAQIDYAKLTILEL
-927 ALLEVAISLSAVV
+927 AIALSSVI
-940 LGIIGSF
+940 LGIIGAF
-947 AAFIALGAVVTAVLS
+947 AGFVALGSIVTAVLS

-969 MALAKASEEAAKI
+969 MALAKVSEEATKV
-982 DLVSLLKF
+982 DLASLLKF
-990 EGSLAVVSTIMAL
+990 EGSLAVVSAIMAL

-1013 GATAAAFLSGAFL
+1013 GATASAFLSGAFL
-1026 VTVIALST
+1026 VAVIALAT

-1041 VDGDSLLSVSVAL
+1041 VDGNSLVSISVAL
-1054 AKIAAIQ
+1054 AEIAAIQ
-1061 AVLTPVLAVAAVGTT
+1061 AVLTPVLAVASVGAT
-1076 LSLFIS
+1076 LSAFIS
-1082 GALIKIASG
+1082 GALIAIAAG

-1100 GINPSDIDG
+1100 EINPEDIDG
-1109 LQAIV
+1109 LQTIV

-1122 GGFWSSLGKAASSG
+1122 GGFWNSLGKAASSG
-1136 ALATLANNIK
+1136 ALAVLANNIK
-1146 NITEHIKQA
+1146 SITKNIKQA
-1155 IENLEEVNS
+1155 IENLEEINS
-1164 LVGVNNVDL
+1164 LVGADNVDL
-1173 YVDKVIHVV
+1173 YVDKVIHIV
-1182 ERLSEITLGKYTK
+1182 EKLSEITLGEYTK
-1195 NIENAGSSS
+1195 NIENAVSST
-1204 AIEKLASN
+1204 AVEKLAKN
-1212 IGKIIGQVKGIVS
+1212 IGKIIEQVKGIVN

-1272 QVADDVENI
+1272 QVATDVENI
-1281 TKTAGQI
+1281 TKTAEQI

-1302 QELTDSGVDV
+1302 QELTDNGVDV
-1312 EAKVQQATDILADF
+1312 EAKVQQAAGILADF

-1372 DSLKAFADANVDVG
+1372 DSLKTFTDANIDVG

-1440 KFFVENNVDVDT
+1440 KFFVDNNVDVST
-1452 VVDNVKTIINKF
+1452 VVENTKAIINKF

-1487 AENVN
+1487 ADNVN
-1492 KILATAKGV
+1492 KILETAKGI
-1501 IENVRY
+1501 IEKVRY
-1507 FADNNIDV
+1507 FADNNVDV

-1585 NTSMWRMVDEINY
+1585 NTSMWKMVDEINY

-1611 EGASFAGGEQR
+1611 EGATFAGGEQR
-1622 VNEMGF
+1622 VKEMDF

-1682 NTIGQNYAQNF
+1682 NTIGQSYAQNF

-1705 TQGTQMA
+1705 KQGAQMA
-1712 TNLKDGILSKFQ
+1712 NNLKDGILSKFQ

-1752 QSMAQKLIDGLSSKN
+1752 QSMAQKLIDGLNSKN
-1767 SEFYNIGANAVK
+1767 SEFYNIGANAVQ
-1779 GFANGTGVVDFY
+1779 GFANGTGAVNFY
-1791 SMGRSIASSFIK
+1791 SMGRSIASSFIQ

-1814 WRTTY
+1814 WKTTY
-1819 ESGAFAVQGL
+1819 ESGAFAVQGMV
-1829 IEGMDSEQRNLVNK
+1829 EGMASEQRNLVNK
-1843 AESLAGAVQTAF
+1843 AESLASAVQNAF
-1855 NGTKATI
+1855 DGTSASI
-1862 TPDIGSTARR
+1862 TPELNSTAQR

-1877 ASTPEMFAD
+1877 ASTPEMFD
-1886 GQVTSNGRVVINQTN
+1886 NEQIGGNGRVVINQTN

>member
-18 SQLISSLDNASKAVS
+18 SQLVSSLDNASKGIS
-33 DLSATLKQSEKDL
+33 DLSKALKQSEKDL
-46 SNTGKAARDA
+46 SNTGKAAKDA
-56 GKELDSIRN
+56 GKEVDSIKN
-65 DSIKALSSAATDCLQ
+65 DPIKALSNAVSDCAK

-88 IGGLS
+88 IGELS
-93 SSFANFRGAGA
+93 SSFANVRSAGA
-104 NLFSDITTSANAAV
+104 NLFSDITTSANAAI
-118 NAVAGVSTAVGGLIA
+118 NAVAGVSTAIGGLIA

-151 QLIGLTHSVEGAN
+151 QLIGLTHSIEGAN

-181 FSTIN
+181 FSTIS

-193 FGNSVEDIGPLLD
+193 FGNSVEDVGTLLD
-206 KVGNVALANGTS
+206 KVGNVALANGVS
-218 IDEMARRYAETTSMS
+218 IDEMARRYAETTSQQ

-263 EVRDSLEGVGIDVET
+263 EVRDSLNMVGIDVET
-278 VKKAFDTLVDE
+278 VKKAFDTLVDD

-319 YTTDAKY
+319 YTTDASY

-348 VLTSSTETGKRMQ
+348 VLTSSTETGQRMQ
-361 EVLGR
+361 AVLGR
-366 IGKAIAPIIDRIT
+366 IGKAIAPVIDRIT
-379 DNMPQIVNTVLD
+379 NNMPQIINKVID

-422 LLGSQLLGFASTITG
+422 LLGSQLLGFVSTITG

-447 AIGQLGSGVKQLNV
+447 AIGQLGSGVKGLSV
-461 PMLAFGAVLVK
+461 PMLAFGGVLVK
-472 QMATNEDFRNSVS
+472 QMATNKDFRESVGE
-485 KLMSSLGQLATR
+485 LMSSLGQLATK
-497 LFEVFTSMADSGA
+497 LFDVFTSMADSGA
-510 LTNVLEALI
+510 LTSVLEALV
-519 KALTALA
+519 KTLTALA
-526 DIINKLPTPVL
+526 NIINELPTPVL
-537 EAFIYAIIAGSTLNK
+537 EAFIYAIIAGSTASK
-552 IGGFTASIIQMGAAM
+552 IGTFTASIISMGQSM
-567 KDTAAQVVN
+567 KSTGTQIIDFA
-576 FSKKIKNLATSGL
+576 KKFKKLTSVLSGSSIATSV
-589 GSLNGILPSGGGGI
+589 GSGAKKAKGGI
-603 VNTASSG
+603 TESVKSQMDSLSS
-610 VQDAIDAVNGQL
+610 A
-622 DNLGG
+622 
-627 VSQQLTK
+627 SQQLTK
-634 GQNIMKTMRMGIEN
+634 AQSMMKTMRMGIQN
-648 IIFIAGAI
+648 IILIAGAI
-656 AAMGKALEIAYKSI
+656 AAMGVALRVAYIAI
-670 PDDLAGL
+670 PDDIGGL
-677 AAKLAV
+677 SAKLGV

-690 VAGLGVA
+690 MAGLGYA
-697 IDKVKISQKSILKMI
+697 IEKVKISQSSIFKMI
-712 EIAGAVGL
+712 EIAGSVAL
-720 MGVALAVAGSA
+720 MGIALALTNSA
-731 VPSNLGELAIKLTA
+731 VPEDLGELGNKLTN
-745 IISVIAIFGAM
+745 IISVIIIFGTI

-763 KISNKSIITLV
+763 KISNKSIITLIGIAGSLAALGV
-774 AISGSIAVVGASLG
+774 ALAL
-788 IANAAIPNDVAA
+788 ANAAIPNDVAV
-800 LSNKMAIL
+800 LSDKMVIL
-808 VGVVT
+808 TGVVT
-813 VIGGLSVL
+813 AIGGLSIL
-821 IEKIGV
+821 IEKMGV

-861 SMAAKLGVM
+861 SMSAKLGAM

-875 ITAVIMTIIGA
+875 VAAIIMGIIGK

-905 ALSAIALATASN
+905 ALSAVALATVSN

-927 ALLEVAISLSAVV
+927 AILEIAVGLSAVV

-969 MALAKASEEAAKI
+969 IALAKASEEAARI
-982 DLVSLLKF
+982 DLASLLKF

-1013 GATAAAFLSGAFL
+1013 GATASAFLSGAFL
-1026 VTVIALST
+1026 VAVIALST

-1041 VDGDSLLSVSVAL
+1041 VDGNSLVNISVAL
-1054 AKIAAIQ
+1054 AEIAGIQ
-1061 AVLTPVLAVAAVGTT
+1061 SILTPVLAVASVGAT
-1076 LSLFIS
+1076 LSAFIS
-1082 GALIKIASG
+1082 GALIAIAAG

-1100 GINPSDIDG
+1100 EINPDDIDG
-1109 LQAIV
+1109 LQTIV

-1122 GGFWSSLGKAASSG
+1122 GGFWNSLGKAASSG
-1136 ALATLANNIK
+1136 ALAVLANNIK
-1146 NITEHIKQA
+1146 SITKNIKQA
-1155 IENLEEVNS
+1155 IESLEEINS
-1164 LVGVNNVDL
+1164 LVGANNVDL
-1173 YVDKVIHVV
+1173 YVDKVIHIV
-1182 ERLSEITLGKYTK
+1182 EKLSEISLGEYTK
-1195 NIENAGSSS
+1195 NIENAVSST
-1204 AIEKLASN
+1204 AVEKLAKN
-1212 IGKIIGQVKGIVS
+1212 IGKIIEQVKGIVN

-1272 QVADDVENI
+1272 QVANDVENI
-1281 TKTAGQI
+1281 TKTAEQI

-1302 QELTDSGVDV
+1302 QELTDNGVDV
-1312 EAKVQQATDILADF
+1312 EAKVQQAADILADF

-1357 ATAIGNIVSTAKTIV
+1357 ATAIGNIVNTAKTIV
-1372 DSLKAFADANVDVG
+1372 DSLKTFTDANIDVG

-1440 KFFVENNVDVDT
+1440 KFFVDNNVDVST
-1452 VVDNVKTIINKF
+1452 VVENTKAIINKF

-1487 AENVN
+1487 ADNVN
-1492 KILATAKGV
+1492 KILETAKGV
-1501 IENVRY
+1501 IEKVRY

-1534 LADINIDGGTAVQ
+1534 LADINIDGGTAVK

-1585 NTSMWRMVDEINY
+1585 NTSMWKMVDEINY

-1611 EGASFAGGEQR
+1611 EGATFAGGEQR
-1622 VNEMGF
+1622 VKEMDF

-1633 NKIKEVFT
+1633 NKIKEVFA

-1658 TVVEFINNNLLTLS
+1658 TVVDFINNNLLTLS

-1682 NTIGQNYAQNF
+1682 NTIGQSYAQNF

-1705 TQGTQMA
+1705 QQGTQMA
-1712 TNLKDGILSKFQ
+1712 NNLKDGILSKFQ

-1752 QSMAQKLIDGLSSKN
+1752 QSMAQKLIDGLNSKN
-1767 SEFYNIGANAVK
+1767 SEFYNIGQNAVI
-1779 GFANGTGVVDFY
+1779 GFSNGTGAVNFY
-1791 SMGRSIASSFIK
+1791 SLGRSIAGSFIQ

-1814 WRTTY
+1814 WKTTY
-1819 ESGAFAVQGL
+1819 ESGAFAVQGMV
-1829 IEGMDSEQRNLVNK
+1829 EGMASEQRNLVNK
-1843 AESLAGAVQTAF
+1843 AESLAGAVQNAF
-1855 NGTKATI
+1855 DGTSASI
-1862 TPDIGSTARR
+1862 TPELNSTAQR

-1877 ASTPEMFAD
+1877 ASTPEMFD
-1886 GQVTSNGRVVINQTN
+1886 NEQISGNGRVVINQTN

>member
-18 SQLISSLDNASKAVS
+18 SQLVSSLDNASKAVS
-33 DLSATLKQSEKDL
+33 DLSTSLKQSEKDL

-335 YMSVVNLQKSFAD
+335 YMSVVNLQKAFAD
-348 VLTSSTETGKRMQ
+348 VLTSSTETGQRMQ

-497 LFEVFTSMADSGA
+497 LFDVFASMADSGA

-552 IGGFTASIIQMGAAM
+552 IGGFTTSIIQMGVAM

-576 FSKKIKNLATSGL
+576 FSKKIKTLATSGL
-589 GSLNGILPSGGGGI
+589 GSLNGILPSSGGI
-603 VNTASSG
+603 SAGKASSG

-690 VAGLGVA
+690 VAGLGIA

-712 EIAGAVGL
+712 EIAGAIGL
-720 MGVALAVAGSA
+720 MGVALAVASSA

-745 IISVIAIFGAM
+745 IISVIAIFGAL
-756 AKAIDMA
+756 AKVIDMA
-763 KISNKSIITLV
+763 KISNKSIITLIGI
-774 AISGSIAVVGASLG
+774 AGSLAVVGVSLG
-788 IANAAIPNDVAA
+788 VANAAIPNDVAA

-813 VIGGLSVL
+813 AIGGLSIL
-821 IEKIGV
+821 IEKMGV

-851 ANNAIPNDLA
+851 ANNAIPSDLG
-861 SMAAKLGVM
+861 SMVAKLGVM

-875 ITAVIMTIIGA
+875 VTAVIMGIIGM
-886 FAQYVGLGAVV
+886 FAMYVGLGAIV
-897 TAVLSGAL
+897 TAVLSGTL
-905 ALSAIALATASN
+905 
-917 YAAQINYANL
+917 
-927 ALLEVAISLSAVV
+927 V
-940 LGIIGSF
+940 
-947 AAFIALGAVVTAVLS
+947 
-962 GALLLSA
+962 LSA
-969 MALAKASEEAAKI
+969 MALAKASEEATKI
-982 DLVSLLKF
+982 DLASLLIF
-990 EGSLAVVSTIMAL
+990 EGSLALISAIMAL
-1003 LTPIAAIGAV
+1003 LTPIAAIGAI
-1013 GATAAAFLSGAFL
+1013 GAAASAFLSGAFL
-1026 VTVIALST
+1026 VTVLALSM
-1034 ASDYAKK
+1034 ASDYAKN
-1041 VDGDSLLSVSVAL
+1041 VDGDSLISVSVAL

-1061 AVLTPVLAVAAVGTT
+1061 AVLTPVLAVASVGTT
-1076 LSLFIS
+1076 LSVFIS
-1082 GALIKIASG
+1082 GALTKIASG
-1091 LKEACEISK
+1091 LKEACEISR

-1204 AIEKLASN
+1204 AIEKLSTN
-1212 IGKIIGQVKGIVS
+1212 IGKIIEQVKGIVS

-1236 GAVDEMVAKAIG
+1236 GAVDEMVTKAIG

-1272 QVADDVENI
+1272 RVANDVENV

-1302 QELTDSGVDV
+1302 QELTDNGVNV
-1312 EAKVQQATDILADF
+1312 EAKVQQATDILAAF

-1340 GNVYE
+1340 GNAYE

-1415 AGYVNTTVENVGTIL
+1415 VGYVNTTVENVGTIL
-1430 GSAQS
+1430 SSAQS

-1440 KFFVENNVDVDT
+1440 KFFVDNNVDVNA
-1452 VVDNVKTIINKF
+1452 VVDSAKTIINKF

-1487 AENVN
+1487 ADNVN
-1492 KILATAKGV
+1492 KILGTAKGV

-1672 TKLNEYASNL
+1672 TKLNEYASSL
-1682 NTIGQNYAQNF
+1682 NTVGQNYAQNF
-1693 IDGWNAKLPDAT
+1693 INGWNAKLPDAT

-1740 VNDKIGDEYAQG
+1740 VNDKIGDEYTQG
-1752 QSMAQKLIDGLSSKN
+1752 QSMAQKLLDGLNSK
-1767 SEFYNIGANAVK
+1767 SGDYYNAGVSAVQ

-1791 SMGRSIASSFIK
+1791 SMGRSIAGSFIK

-1829 IEGMDSEQRNLVNK
+1829 VEGMDSEQRNLVNK

-1886 GQVTSNGRVVINQTN
+1886 GQVMSNGRVVINQTN